1 MKKLL
6 MYFAVFAMSWL
17 SGTAAAED
25 YLMPQYGYDTKV
37 VSKDAPITFYDFKG
51 ADTHFTQSAFSTV
64 IFKPATEGYSI
75 KISFEELNL
84 TRYSA
89 SYDVY
94 LRLYNGQ
101 YDVDGTT
108 YPTSGNPSGRFA
120 ENANQIAYI
129 PGDGTVTPLPTYISG
144 SADGCLSVC
153 LYSKDPSPKESY
165 WKATVEEV
173 LLESMT
179 VKAASG
185 NNDFVDGEIWAGKQ
199 GVGVAGFGITTEGY
213 SSPDKLQSL
222 TFTCT
227 NAAVIDATALKLYAG
242 QSASVAGLTEV
253 AGTITES
260 EGVYTYTLTDAYSL
274 SNGANL
280 FCLGGDVMTSAAFN
294 ATASVNVTGIATAG
308 GFTAFTPA
316 AAVTLM
322 VQPMYLMAT
331 DATYSIAQD
340 TKFYDEGGKD
350 GKVVKGFD
358 GKVVFAPATDGKK
371 VQLTFK
377 EIDVF
382 YTDYAANS
390 TGYVD
395 YIKVYN
401 GNSTDEKDLLWQLT
415 HAEASSKSDI
425 VIKSTAADG
434 KLTITHKNNISY
446 DSNLKSGW
454 EAVVSEF
461 MPQAMTVS
469 GVEATKQTG
478 TTVSAGAED
487 VLIASLKVTTV
498 ETEPALAVKELQF
511 NTNNTNTQL
520 AKAKLYYTKS
530 NSFATSNLLGE
541 VAIADNKVTLAATN
555 SVSFREGENY
565 LWLVYDIHTLAENG
579 MTVDVALEKLLFTN
593 GTEYASFAAADGQ
606 LTIKNEAVQ
615 ACGSQVFNI
624 QGEWQYTHTVANEY
638 STKYKAEDCD
648 QTVVFKP
655 IHEGYVIQIDYADFD
670 AYYSSS
676 SYYGTRAKYIVYA
689 GEGTSGDKLWELDA
703 NGKKPTQIRSTA
715 ADGAI
720 TIVFNPNTTS
730 TYYNGEG
737 WHATVKEYK
746 LQNMQLE
753 SVSVSQ
759 ASSKLVQLG
768 EQKAALLDI
777 NLQTLGTLNPLT
789 MDALTVDMKGTENN
803 VETIYLLQGE
813 NVLAQAAAAAQVT
826 LTLETPATLAEYD
839 NAFVVAADIKADAT
853 VETAVDAALKSV
865 TLSGNAQAIADG
877 DPEGSRTVKNVRYL
891 QAGDNGTVTIGE
903 NSLMFYDDG
912 GADENYTANFE
923 GYITFV
929 PATEGYAV
937 ELVFKDFDVAYLS
950 GDPFHIYYANA
961 YDTEATSDKKYGMY
975 SKPAENES
983 VISRA
988 ADGSLTVYVKM
999 PSSRMR
1005 GFEVE
1010 VRQHLLTN
1018 LTVDSVLVTPMAP
1031 AEATKGTGDIRL
1043 MRAAVYVSGD
1053 RTPLTITAF
1062 EQTTSDLL
1070 IDRHIY
1076 ATGHSTTFSTANEF
1090 TDSYV
1095 MDEKGV
1101 YYFWFVGSVDADA
1114 EVGNVV
1120 SLTLDN
1126 VVLGEQKIAPQGTA
1140 AVSINVVSGAH
1151 GFYRVGASAL
1161 ADYPTLTAALQA
1173 ISTIGMDG
1181 AVEIAVE
1188 PGTYTEQVTVPEING
1203 AGAANTITIRSLSG
1217 KYNDVTYQ
1225 YHNTLTAEKGVFT
1238 IDGADYVTLKGL
1250 SFTST
1255 YTSNQSPAV
1264 VIVRNAATHVTID
1277 SCRIYAERMTE
1288 YTMRLDL
1295 LSVDAGENNY
1305 NNDFALTNSVLEG
1318 GYMGLHVTGHKAAAD
1333 PLQQNMLISRNTF
1346 RNQGNQMLYGDAV
1359 SKLQVLNNTFR
1370 TEVKKSNCAA
1380 IDWLLIGDTAVIAGN
1395 DIYMTAEA
1403 SDNLNYQALYFRPNS
1418 YQDKENAVLFVI
1430 NNTIYAANASTYA
1443 SYAVNLNSNLPKL
1456 LVAHNT
1462 IVLHAEG
1469 TAASPVYIQSAP
1481 VAGSLFVNN
1490 IIQASGKGYAIRYK
1504 NAGSIANTV
1513 FRHNILYTPEA
1524 TFGMPTANVGTF
1536 ADWKTAVGATD
1547 EDGNLNEAVTFASA
1561 TLLIPKE
1568 TNEGRLLT
1576 AEVMA
1581 SVTTD
1586 ITGKTR
1592 AATPTIGAY
1601 EYDADLFRVP
1611 ALAEGYPAVLNV
1623 KDSLADI
1630 VVKANNIGTARV
1642 LVLAADAEAPG
1653 VETVIAQGAELTL
1666 QKDAEA
1672 SITIKGLNEETAY
1685 KAYVVTLSPLGDA
1698 AAAVTATESFTTLWT
1713 LRPVMLNTIAEQTV
1727 AAGTALS
1734 LTATL
1739 TTEYEQAKPYTYSWR
1754 TAFSNDEIGNEATL
1768 NINATR
1774 ATEYICHVTDKFGQD
1789 AYVSAHVWVETADAA
1804 TFEEYT
1810 LPESGHKMVDDA
1822 WADGGET
1829 YLYSGSYAFANVP
1842 NKSYNAFSGYVI
1854 SADKSNEATG
1864 EYMIDQF
1871 RSAAG
1876 GAYEG
1881 DNFAIAY
1888 YSAPSSWYAGYKDPI
1903 TLTYTTEAKPITG
1916 FYVTNS
1922 AYTLDAILNG
1932 DYANDAFGEGDYLS
1946 LTVKGYN
1953 GETLTGEVMFYLAD
1967 YRSANESERF
1977 AMKEW
1982 KWLDLSRLGAVTRL
1996 EFEMFTTKSDQFGFT
2011 TPTYFC
2017 LDNFGA
2023 ATHDPATGAENI
2035 NGSQK
2040 AVKCIRNGILYLITS
2055 DGKQFNT
2062 QGALVK

>member
-1 MKKLL
+1 MLMKKLL

-25 YLMPQYGYDTKV
+25 YLMPQWGYEEKTIATGE
-37 VSKDAPITFYDFKG
+37 SLTFYDFKG
-51 ADTHFTQSAFSTV
+51 EADIPSASSSNSYSTIV
-64 IFKPATEGYSI
+64 FKPAEAGYGVNIAFDYIEVEDDGSGWV
-75 KISFEELNL
+75 
-84 TRYSA
+84 
-89 SYDVY
+89 SYLDIFDGVFDKT
-94 LRLYNGQ
+94 LVNGGSYPSSVSGSTTPFSQ
-101 YDVDGTT
+101 LSTPLKHYENGKFSNETFQSSDGT
-108 YPTSGNPSGRFA
+108 GA
-120 ENANQIAYI
+120 
-129 PGDGTVTPLPTYISG
+129 
-144 SADGCLSVC
+144 LSVC
-153 LYSKDPSPKESY
+153 FHYRYAGASRG
-165 WKATVEEV
+165 WKATVT
-173 LLESMT
+173 T
-179 VKAASG
+179 VKLQDMELKSATAVY
-185 NNDFVDGEIWAGKQ
+185 DFVNSEIWAGKQ
-199 GVGVAGFGITTEGY
+199 DVALAGLNIVAEGGGN
-213 SSPDKLQSL
+213 PDAVQTI
-222 TFTCT
+222 TFTLTGTDVIDVSKLAVYAGKAANVSGLT
-227 NAAVIDATALKLYAG
+227 NTEAVI
-242 QSASVAGLTEV
+242 TEN
-253 AGTITES
+253 
-260 EGVYTYTLTDAYSL
+260 EGVYTATLNKTLGNGNNYFTIGGAIL
-274 SNGANL
+274 S
-280 FCLGGDVMTSAAFN
+280 SAAFN

-316 AAVTLM
+316 AAVTLT

-331 DATYSIAQD
+331 DATYSISQD

-350 GKVVKGFD
+350 GNVVKGFD

-415 HAEASSKSDI
+415 QAEASSKSDI

-434 KLTITHKNNISY
+434 KLTITHKNNVSY
-446 DSNLKSGW
+446 DSNLKAGW

-461 MPQAMTVS
+461 TPQAMTVS

-498 ETEPALAVKELQF
+498 ETEPALAVKELLF
-511 NTNNTNTQL
+511 NTNNTNMQL

-541 VAIADNKVTLAATN
+541 VAIADNKVTLAAAN

-579 MTVDVALEKLLFTN
+579 MAVDVALEKLLFTN
-593 GTEYASFAAADGQ
+593 GTEYASFATADGQ

-789 MDALTVDMKGTENN
+789 VDALTVDMKGTENN
-803 VETIYLLQGE
+803 VNTVYLLQGE

-839 NAFVVAADIKADAT
+839 NAFVVVADIKADAT
-853 VETAVDAALKSV
+853 VETAVDAAIKSI
-865 TLSGNAQAIADG
+865 TLSGNAQTVADG

-912 GADENYTANFE
+912 GADGNYTKNME

-929 PATEGYAV
+929 PANEGYAV
-937 ELVFKDFDVAYLS
+937 EVEVKNYKLSNGAPVKIYYGRSHEGDADATVEYNYNNPEKFVGDVYISSAEDGALTIYFKDQSY
-950 GDPFHIYYANA
+950 GNAN
-961 YDTEATSDKKYGMY
+961 EGW
-975 SKPAENES
+975 E
-983 VISRA
+983 
-988 ADGSLTVYVKM
+988 
-999 PSSRMR
+999 
-1005 GFEVE
+1005 FE

-1018 LTVDSVLVTPMAP
+1018 LTITEV
-1031 AEATKGTGDIRL
+1031 EATSV
-1043 MRAAVYVSGD
+1043 AADMQTVGAKDLQMLRVAVTVTGD
-1053 RTPLTITAF
+1053 RTPIT
-1062 EQTTSDLL
+1062 
-1070 IDRHIY
+1070 IDRLAVEANAFAQNIRYY
-1076 ATGHSTTFSTANEF
+1076 ATGTIATFSNQNELTAAYTVNERG
-1090 TDSYV
+1090 T
-1095 MDEKGV
+1095 
-1101 YYFWFVGSVDADA
+1101 YYFWVVADA
-1114 EVGNVV
+1114 SAEADDNDVMSVQ
-1120 SLTLDN
+1120 LTA
-1126 VVLGEQKIAPQGTA
+1126 VYSGQTA
-1140 AVSINVVSGAH
+1140 FTPAQTIVAQTKLAH
-1151 GFYRVGASAL
+1151 GMKGTFYIGNDAL
-1161 ADYPTLTAALQA
+1161 ADFHTITNAVDAMEVLGVEGDVVFLIATGTYNEQVVLSEIAGTSADATITFCAESGNAADVVF
-1173 ISTIGMDG
+1173 SNDNTSDTEGVWTINGMD
-1181 AVEIAVE
+1181 
-1188 PGTYTEQVTVPEING
+1188 Y
-1203 AGAANTITIRSLSG
+1203 L
-1217 KYNDVTYQ
+1217 
-1225 YHNTLTAEKGVFT
+1225 
-1238 IDGADYVTLKGL
+1238 TLKNIT
-1250 SFTST
+1250 FK
-1255 YTSNQSPAV
+1255 SNKEGYASCLV
-1264 VIVRNAATHVTID
+1264 LKNMSMHVTID
-1277 SCRIYAERMTE
+1277 SCVLTTDQTNFGTSQNMQLVRVISE
-1288 YTMRLDL
+1288 
-1295 LSVDAGENNY
+1295 DADNANCNY
-1305 NNDFALTNSVLEG
+1305 LTIRHSTFIG
-1318 GYMGLHVTGHKAAAD
+1318 GYHALNLAQGSYATHPYRTDYV
-1333 PLQQNMLISRNTF
+1333 ISGNTF
-1346 RNQGNQMLYGDAV
+1346 IGQE
-1359 SKLQVLNNTFR
+1359 KLVIYTNFLNNLTV
-1370 TEVKKSNCAA
+1370 TDNSIAITNAGNAEVRALDIRALS
-1380 IDWLLIGDTAVIAGN
+1380 GHYVIAGN
-1395 DIYMTAEA
+1395 
-1403 SDNLNYQALYFRPNS
+1403 
-1418 YQDKENAVLFVI
+1418 
-1430 NNTIYAANASTYA
+1430 TITLQCTGSGYANAIYFAT
-1443 SYAVNLNSNLPKL
+1443 NGQTNC
-1456 LVAHNT
+1456 
-1462 IVLHAEG
+1462 AEG
-1469 TAASPVYIQSAP
+1469 TKVDVYNNAIYVESSANSASSCLRFKWQREVNMSYNTLLINGTYSTTSALWLENFSNLQLTATNNLIQNINTGNAIFGVKGTYSHNALYSESGNINNSNAA
-1481 VAGSLFVNN
+1481 
-1490 IIQASGKGYAIRYK
+1490 
-1504 NAGSIANTV
+1504 
-1513 FRHNILYTPEA
+1513 
-1524 TFGMPTANVGTF
+1524 F
-1536 ADWKTAVGATD
+1536 ADWQTAVGATD
-1547 EDGNLNEAVTFASA
+1547 EDANLNEKAVFASN
-1561 TLLIPKE
+1561 TLL
-1568 TNEGRLLT
+1568 LLRQAGGLVSAT
-1576 AEVMA
+1576 PVAGI
-1581 SVTTD
+1581 TTD
-1586 ITGKTR
+1586 ITGKLR
-1592 AATPTIGAY
+1592 AAVPTIGAY

-1630 VVKANNIGTARV
+1630 VVKADNIGTARV

-1727 AAGTALS
+1727 ASGTALS

-1810 LPESGHKMVDDA
+1810 LPQGGHKMVDQA
-1822 WADGGET
+1822 WADGVET
-1829 YLYSGSYAFANVP
+1829 ALYSGGYAFANVP
-1842 NKSYNAFSGYVI
+1842 NKAYNAFNGYVI

-1903 TLTYTTEAKPITG
+1903 SLTYTAARTVTG

-1922 AYTLDAILNG
+1922 AYTMDAILHG
-1932 DYANDAFGEGDYLS
+1932 DYANEAFGEGDYLS
-1946 LTVKGYN
+1946 LTIKGYN
-1953 GETLTGEVMFYLAD
+1953 GETATGEVVFYLAD
-1967 YRSANESERF
+1967 YRSADESERF
-1977 AMKEW
+1977 ALKEW

-1996 EFEMFTTKSDQFGFT
+1996 EFEMFTTKSDAYGFT

-2017 LDNFGA
+2017 LDNFGGVA
-2023 ATHDPATGAENI
+2023 PSQGTGVGNTFG
-2035 NGSQK
+2035 NLQP
-2040 AVKCIRNGILYLITS
+2040 VKRIESGMLYIVMP
-2055 DGKQFNT
+2055 DGKQFNA
-2062 QGALVK
+2062 QGELVK

>member
-1 MKKLL
+1 MLMKKLL

-108 YPTSGNPSGRFA
+108 YPTSGNPSGSFA

-129 PGDGTVTPLPTYISG
+129 PGDGAVTPLPTYISG

-253 AGTITES
+253 AGTITEL

-280 FCLGGDVMTSAAFN
+280 FCLGGDVITSAAFN
-294 ATASVNVTGIATAG
+294 ATASVNVTGIATSG
-308 GFTAFTPA
+308 GFTAFIPA
-316 AAVTLM
+316 AAVTLT

-358 GKVVFAPATDGKK
+358 GKVVFAPATEGKK

-415 HAEASSKSDI
+415 QAEASSKSDI

-446 DSNLKSGW
+446 DSNLKAGW

-461 MPQAMTVS
+461 MPQAMMVS

-541 VAIADNKVTLAATN
+541 VAIADNKVTLAAAN

-579 MTVDVALEKLLFTN
+579 MAVDVALEKLLFTN

-730 TYYNGEG
+730 SYYNGEG

-789 MDALTVDMKGTENN
+789 VDALTIDLKGTENN

-912 GADENYTANFE
+912 GADGNYTKNME

-929 PATEGYAV
+929 PANEGYAV
-937 ELVFKDFDVAYLS
+937 EVEVKNYKLSNGAPVKIYYGRSHEGDADATVEYNYSNPEKFVGDVYISSAEDGALTIYFKDQSY
-950 GDPFHIYYANA
+950 GNAN
-961 YDTEATSDKKYGMY
+961 EGW
-975 SKPAENES
+975 E
-983 VISRA
+983 
-988 ADGSLTVYVKM
+988 
-999 PSSRMR
+999 
-1005 GFEVE
+1005 FE

-1018 LTVDSVLVTPMAP
+1018 LTITEV
-1031 AEATKGTGDIRL
+1031 EATSV
-1043 MRAAVYVSGD
+1043 AADMQTVGARDLQMLRVAVTVTGD
-1053 RTPLTITAF
+1053 RTPIT
-1062 EQTTSDLL
+1062 
-1070 IDRHIY
+1070 IDRLAVEANAFAQNIRYY
-1076 ATGHSTTFSTANEF
+1076 ATGTIATFSNQNELTAVYTVNERG
-1090 TDSYV
+1090 T
-1095 MDEKGV
+1095 
-1101 YYFWFVGSVDADA
+1101 YYFWVVADASAEADDNDVMSVQLTAVYSGQTAFTPAQIIVAQTKLAHGMKGTYYIGNDALADFHTITNAVDAMDVLGV
-1114 EVGNVV
+1114 EGDVV
-1120 SLTLDN
+1120 FMIASGTYN
-1126 VVLGEQKIAPQGTA
+1126 EQVVLGEIAGTSADATITFCAESGNAADVVFSNDNTSDTEGVWTINGMDYLTLKNLTIQTEKTGYSA
-1140 AVSINVVSGAH
+1140 AVV
-1151 GFYRVGASAL
+1151 
-1161 ADYPTLTAALQA
+1161 
-1173 ISTIGMDG
+1173 
-1181 AVEIAVE
+1181 
-1188 PGTYTEQVTVPEING
+1188 
-1203 AGAANTITIRSLSG
+1203 
-1217 KYNDVTYQ
+1217 
-1225 YHNTLTAEKGVFT
+1225 
-1238 IDGADYVTLKGL
+1238 LK
-1250 SFTST
+1250 
-1255 YTSNQSPAV
+1255 NQSE
-1264 VIVRNAATHVTID
+1264 HVTID
-1277 SCRIYAERMTE
+1277 GCVLTTSVLNNNTSQNCHLV
-1288 YTMRLDL
+1288 RLI
-1295 LSVDAGENNY
+1295 SNDADNEENNY
-1305 NNDFALTNSVLEG
+1305 FTLQNSTLNG
-1318 GYMGLHVTGHKAAAD
+1318 GYTGVDLSQSSYATHPNKHD
-1333 PLQQNMLISRNTF
+1333 IVIR
-1346 RNQGNQMLYGDAV
+1346 
-1359 SKLQVLNNTFR
+1359 NNTF
-1370 TEVKKSNCAA
+1370 TGQEKQMVYGVMIKNITIVGNTLTMKSFTQSDFRA
-1380 IDWLLIGDTAVIAGN
+1380 IDLRTKLEGIINITGN
-1395 DIYMTAEA
+1395 NIVLSGT
-1403 SDNLNYQALYFRPNS
+1403 S
-1418 YQDKENAVLFVI
+1418 YANAVYLGPTSAANCPEGTVMNI
-1430 NNTIYAANASTYA
+1430 VNNAISVNSQTTSLSSAVQVRYAREVNLLYNTLLVHSEGSNSAPLAVYYAANMQLTATNNLMQNTGETGLAVYYSSAAFAKGTYTKNAFYAQSGSFSNQASDFAAWEALGTITSTNNMVEQAVFA
-1443 SYAVNLNSNLPKL
+1443 SNTL
-1456 LVAHNT
+1456 LLLREAGGLV
-1462 IVLHAEG
+1462 
-1469 TAASPVYIQSAP
+1469 SATP
-1481 VAGSLFVNN
+1481 VAG
-1490 IIQASGKGYAIRYK
+1490 I
-1504 NAGSIANTV
+1504 
-1513 FRHNILYTPEA
+1513 
-1524 TFGMPTANVGTF
+1524 
-1536 ADWKTAVGATD
+1536 
-1547 EDGNLNEAVTFASA
+1547 
-1561 TLLIPKE
+1561 
-1568 TNEGRLLT
+1568 
-1576 AEVMA
+1576 
-1581 SVTTD
+1581 TTD
-1586 ITGKTR
+1586 ITGKLR
-1592 AATPTIGAY
+1592 AAVPTIGAY
-1601 EYDADLFRVP
+1601 EYDANLFRVP

-1623 KDSLADI
+1623 KDCLADI
-1630 VVKANNIGTARV
+1630 VVKADNIGTARV

-1685 KAYVVTLSPLGDA
+1685 KAYVVTLSPLGEA
-1698 AAAVTATESFTTLWT
+1698 AAAVTATESFTTLWR

-1953 GETLTGEVMFYLAD
+1953 GETLTGEVIFYLAD
-1967 YRSANESERF
+1967 YRSANESEHF
-1977 AMKEW
+1977 ALKEW

-2017 LDNFGA
+2017 LDNFGV
-2023 ATHDPATGAENI
+2023 ATHDPATGAENV

-2040 AVKCIRNGILYLITS
+2040 AVKCIRDGILYLITS

>member
-1 MKKLL
+1 MLMKKLL

-25 YLMPQYGYDTKV
+25 YLMPQWGYEEKTIATGE
-37 VSKDAPITFYDFKG
+37 SLTFYDFKG
-51 ADTHFTQSAFSTV
+51 EADIPSASSSNSYSTIV
-64 IFKPATEGYSI
+64 FKPAEAGYGVNIAFDYIEVEDDGSGWV
-75 KISFEELNL
+75 
-84 TRYSA
+84 
-89 SYDVY
+89 SYLDIFDGVFDKT
-94 LRLYNGQ
+94 LVNGGSYPSSVSGSTTPFSQ
-101 YDVDGTT
+101 LSTPLKHYENGKFSNETFQSSDGT
-108 YPTSGNPSGRFA
+108 GA
-120 ENANQIAYI
+120 
-129 PGDGTVTPLPTYISG
+129 
-144 SADGCLSVC
+144 LSVC
-153 LYSKDPSPKESY
+153 FHYRYAGASRG
-165 WKATVEEV
+165 WKATVT
-173 LLESMT
+173 T
-179 VKAASG
+179 VKLQDMELKSATAVY
-185 NNDFVDGEIWAGKQ
+185 DFVNSEIWAGKQ
-199 GVGVAGFGITTEGY
+199 DVALAGLNIVAEGGGN
-213 SSPDKLQSL
+213 PDAVQTI
-222 TFTCT
+222 TFTLTGTDVIDVSKLAVYAGKAANVSGLT
-227 NAAVIDATALKLYAG
+227 NTEAVI
-242 QSASVAGLTEV
+242 TEN
-253 AGTITES
+253 
-260 EGVYTYTLTDAYSL
+260 EGVYTATLNKTLGNGNNYFTIGGAIL
-274 SNGANL
+274 S
-280 FCLGGDVMTSAAFN
+280 SAAFN

-316 AAVTLM
+316 AAVTLT

-331 DATYSIAQD
+331 DATYSISQD

-350 GKVVKGFD
+350 GNVVKGFD

-415 HAEASSKSDI
+415 QAEASSKSDI

-434 KLTITHKNNISY
+434 KLTITHKNNVSY
-446 DSNLKSGW
+446 DSNLKAGW

-498 ETEPALAVKELQF
+498 ETEPALAVKELLF
-511 NTNNTNTQL
+511 NTNNTNMQL

-541 VAIADNKVTLAATN
+541 VAIADNKVTLAAAN

-579 MTVDVALEKLLFTN
+579 MAVDVALEKLLFTN
-593 GTEYASFAAADGQ
+593 GTEYASFATADGQ

-689 GEGTSGDKLWELDA
+689 GEGTSGTILWQLDA
-703 NGKKPTQIRSTA
+703 NGKKPTQLRSTT
-715 ADGAI
+715 GAM
-720 TIVFNPNTTS
+720 TIVFNPNTTAS
-730 TYYNGEG
+730 YYTGNG

-746 LQNMQLE
+746 LQNMVLE
-753 SVSVSQ
+753 TATVEQ
-759 ASSKLVQLG
+759 ASTKLVQLG

-789 MDALTVDMKGTENN
+789 VDALTVDMKGTENN
-803 VETIYLLQGE
+803 VNTVYLLQGE

-839 NAFVVAADIKADAT
+839 NAFVVVADIKADAT
-853 VETAVDAALKSV
+853 VETAVDAAIKSI
-865 TLSGNAQAIADG
+865 TLSGNAQTVADG

-912 GADENYTANFE
+912 GADGNYTKNME

-929 PATEGYAV
+929 PANEGYAV
-937 ELVFKDFDVAYLS
+937 EVEVKNYKLSNGAPVKIYYGRSHEGDADATVEYNYSNPEKFVGDVYISSAEDGALTIYFKDQSY
-950 GDPFHIYYANA
+950 GNAN
-961 YDTEATSDKKYGMY
+961 EGW
-975 SKPAENES
+975 E
-983 VISRA
+983 
-988 ADGSLTVYVKM
+988 
-999 PSSRMR
+999 
-1005 GFEVE
+1005 FE

-1018 LTVDSVLVTPMAP
+1018 LTITEV
-1031 AEATKGTGDIRL
+1031 EATSV
-1043 MRAAVYVSGD
+1043 AADMQTVGAKDLQMLRVAVTVTGD
-1053 RTPLTITAF
+1053 RTPIT
-1062 EQTTSDLL
+1062 
-1070 IDRHIY
+1070 IDRLAVEANAFAQNIRYY
-1076 ATGHSTTFSTANEF
+1076 ATGTIATFSNQNELTAAYTVNERG
-1090 TDSYV
+1090 T
-1095 MDEKGV
+1095 
-1101 YYFWFVGSVDADA
+1101 YYFWVVADA
-1114 EVGNVV
+1114 SAEADDNDVMSVQ
-1120 SLTLDN
+1120 LTA
-1126 VVLGEQKIAPQGTA
+1126 VYSGQTA
-1140 AVSINVVSGAH
+1140 FTPAQTIVAQTKLAH
-1151 GFYRVGASAL
+1151 GMKGTFYIGNDAL
-1161 ADYPTLTAALQA
+1161 ADFHTITNAVDAMEVLGVEGDVVFLIATGTYNEQVVLSEIAGTSADATITFCAESGNAADVVF
-1173 ISTIGMDG
+1173 SNDNTSDTEGVWTINGMD
-1181 AVEIAVE
+1181 
-1188 PGTYTEQVTVPEING
+1188 Y
-1203 AGAANTITIRSLSG
+1203 L
-1217 KYNDVTYQ
+1217 
-1225 YHNTLTAEKGVFT
+1225 
-1238 IDGADYVTLKGL
+1238 TLKNLTIQTEKTGYSAAVVL
-1250 SFTST
+1250 K
-1255 YTSNQSPAV
+1255 NQSE
-1264 VIVRNAATHVTID
+1264 HVTID
-1277 SCRIYAERMTE
+1277 GCVLTTSVLNNNTSQNCHLV
-1288 YTMRLDL
+1288 RLI
-1295 LSVDAGENNY
+1295 SNDADNEENNY
-1305 NNDFALTNSVLEG
+1305 FTLQNSTLNG
-1318 GYMGLHVTGHKAAAD
+1318 GYTGVDLSQSSYATHPNKHD
-1333 PLQQNMLISRNTF
+1333 IVIR
-1346 RNQGNQMLYGDAV
+1346 
-1359 SKLQVLNNTFR
+1359 NNTF
-1370 TEVKKSNCAA
+1370 TGQEKQMVYGVMIKNITIVGNTLTMKSFTQSDFRA
-1380 IDWLLIGDTAVIAGN
+1380 IDLRTKLEGIINITGN
-1395 DIYMTAEA
+1395 NIVLSGT
-1403 SDNLNYQALYFRPNS
+1403 S
-1418 YQDKENAVLFVI
+1418 YANAVYLGPTSAANCPEGTVMNI
-1430 NNTIYAANASTYA
+1430 VNNAISVNSQTTSLSSAVQVRYAREVNLLYNTLLVHSEGSNSAPLAVYYAANMQLTATNNLMQNTGETGLAVYYSSAAFAKGTYTKNAFYAQSGSFSNQASDFAAWEALGTITSTNNMVEKAVFA
-1443 SYAVNLNSNLPKL
+1443 SNTL
-1456 LVAHNT
+1456 LLLRQAGGLV
-1462 IVLHAEG
+1462 
-1469 TAASPVYIQSAP
+1469 SATP
-1481 VAGSLFVNN
+1481 VAG
-1490 IIQASGKGYAIRYK
+1490 I
-1504 NAGSIANTV
+1504 
-1513 FRHNILYTPEA
+1513 
-1524 TFGMPTANVGTF
+1524 
-1536 ADWKTAVGATD
+1536 
-1547 EDGNLNEAVTFASA
+1547 
-1561 TLLIPKE
+1561 
-1568 TNEGRLLT
+1568 
-1576 AEVMA
+1576 
-1581 SVTTD
+1581 TTD
-1586 ITGKTR
+1586 ITGKLR
-1592 AATPTIGAY
+1592 AAVPTIGAY

-1630 VVKANNIGTARV
+1630 VVKADNIGTARV

-1774 ATEYICHVTDKFGQD
+1774 ATEYICHVADMFGQD

-1822 WADGGET
+1822 WADGEET

-1922 AYTLDAILNG
+1922 AYTLNAILNG
-1932 DYANDAFGEGDYLS
+1932 DYADDAFGEGDYLS

-1977 AMKEW
+1977 ALKEW

-1996 EFEMFTTKSDQFGFT
+1996 EFEMFTTKSDAYGFT

-2017 LDNFGA
+2017 LDNFGGVA
-2023 ATHDPATGAENI
+2023 PSQGTGVGNTFG
-2035 NGSQK
+2035 NLQP
-2040 AVKCIRNGILYLITS
+2040 VKRIESGMLYIVMP
-2055 DGKQFNT
+2055 DGKQFNA
-2062 QGALVK
+2062 QGELVK

>member
-25 YLMPQYGYDTKV
+25 YLMPQWGYEEKTIATGE
-37 VSKDAPITFYDFKG
+37 SLTFYDFKG
-51 ADTHFTQSAFSTV
+51 EADIPSASSSNSYSTIV
-64 IFKPATEGYSI
+64 FKPAEAGYGVNIAFDYIEVEDDGSGWV
-75 KISFEELNL
+75 
-84 TRYSA
+84 
-89 SYDVY
+89 SYLDIFDGVFDKT
-94 LRLYNGQ
+94 LVNGGSYPSSVSGSTTPFSQ
-101 YDVDGTT
+101 LSTPLKHYENGKFSNETFQSSDGT
-108 YPTSGNPSGRFA
+108 GA
-120 ENANQIAYI
+120 
-129 PGDGTVTPLPTYISG
+129 
-144 SADGCLSVC
+144 LSVC
-153 LYSKDPSPKESY
+153 FHYRYAGASRG
-165 WKATVEEV
+165 WKATVT
-173 LLESMT
+173 T
-179 VKAASG
+179 VKLQDMELKSATAVY
-185 NNDFVDGEIWAGKQ
+185 DFVNSEIWAGKQ
-199 GVGVAGFGITTEGY
+199 DVALAGLNIVAEGGGN
-213 SSPDKLQSL
+213 PDAVQTI
-222 TFTCT
+222 TFTLTGTDVIDVSKLAVYAGKAANVSGLT
-227 NAAVIDATALKLYAG
+227 NTEAVI
-242 QSASVAGLTEV
+242 TEN
-253 AGTITES
+253 
-260 EGVYTYTLTDAYSL
+260 EGVYTATLNKTLGNGNNYFTIGGAIL
-274 SNGANL
+274 S
-280 FCLGGDVMTSAAFN
+280 SAAFN

-316 AAVTLM
+316 AAVTLT

-331 DATYSIAQD
+331 DATYSISQD

-350 GKVVKGFD
+350 GNVVKGFD

-415 HAEASSKSDI
+415 QAEASSKSDI

-434 KLTITHKNNISY
+434 KLTITHKNNVSY
-446 DSNLKSGW
+446 DSNLKAGW

-461 MPQAMTVS
+461 TPQAMTVS

-498 ETEPALAVKELQF
+498 ETEPALAVKELLF
-511 NTNNTNTQL
+511 NTNNTNMQL

-541 VAIADNKVTLAATN
+541 VAIADNKVTLAAAN

-579 MTVDVALEKLLFTN
+579 MAVDVALEKLLFTN
-593 GTEYASFAAADGQ
+593 GTEYASFATADGQ

-789 MDALTVDMKGTENN
+789 VDALTVDMKGTENN
-803 VETIYLLQGE
+803 VNTVYLLQGE

-839 NAFVVAADIKADAT
+839 NAFVVVADIKADAT
-853 VETAVDAALKSV
+853 VETAVDAAIKSI
-865 TLSGNAQAIADG
+865 TLSGNAQTVADG

-912 GADENYTANFE
+912 GADGNYTKNME

-929 PATEGYAV
+929 PANEGYAV
-937 ELVFKDFDVAYLS
+937 EVEVKNYKLSNGAPVKIYYGRSHEGDADATVEYNYNNPEKFVGDVYISSAEDGALTIYFKDQSY
-950 GDPFHIYYANA
+950 GNAN
-961 YDTEATSDKKYGMY
+961 EGW
-975 SKPAENES
+975 E
-983 VISRA
+983 
-988 ADGSLTVYVKM
+988 
-999 PSSRMR
+999 
-1005 GFEVE
+1005 FE

-1018 LTVDSVLVTPMAP
+1018 LTITEV
-1031 AEATKGTGDIRL
+1031 EATSV
-1043 MRAAVYVSGD
+1043 AADMQTVGAKDLQMLRVAVTVTGD
-1053 RTPLTITAF
+1053 RTPIT
-1062 EQTTSDLL
+1062 
-1070 IDRHIY
+1070 IDRLAVEANAFAQNIRYY
-1076 ATGHSTTFSTANEF
+1076 ATGTIATFSNQNELTAAYTVNERG
-1090 TDSYV
+1090 T
-1095 MDEKGV
+1095 
-1101 YYFWFVGSVDADA
+1101 YYFWVVADA
-1114 EVGNVV
+1114 SAEADDNDVMSVQ
-1120 SLTLDN
+1120 LTA
-1126 VVLGEQKIAPQGTA
+1126 VYSGQTA
-1140 AVSINVVSGAH
+1140 FTPAQTIVAQTKLAH
-1151 GFYRVGASAL
+1151 GMKGTFYIGNDAL
-1161 ADYPTLTAALQA
+1161 ADFHTITNAVDAMEVLGVEGDVVFLIATGTYNEQVVLSEIAGTSADATITFCAESGNAADVVF
-1173 ISTIGMDG
+1173 SNDNTSDTEGVWTINGMD
-1181 AVEIAVE
+1181 
-1188 PGTYTEQVTVPEING
+1188 Y
-1203 AGAANTITIRSLSG
+1203 L
-1217 KYNDVTYQ
+1217 
-1225 YHNTLTAEKGVFT
+1225 
-1238 IDGADYVTLKGL
+1238 TLKNIT
-1250 SFTST
+1250 FK
-1255 YTSNQSPAV
+1255 SNKEGYASCLV
-1264 VIVRNAATHVTID
+1264 LKNMSMHVTID
-1277 SCRIYAERMTE
+1277 SCVLTTDQTNFGTSQNMQLVRVISE
-1288 YTMRLDL
+1288 
-1295 LSVDAGENNY
+1295 DADNANCNY
-1305 NNDFALTNSVLEG
+1305 LTIRHSTFIG
-1318 GYMGLHVTGHKAAAD
+1318 GYHALNLAQGSYATHPYRTDYV
-1333 PLQQNMLISRNTF
+1333 ISGNTF
-1346 RNQGNQMLYGDAV
+1346 IGQE
-1359 SKLQVLNNTFR
+1359 KLVIYTNFLNNLTV
-1370 TEVKKSNCAA
+1370 TDNSIAITNAGNAEVRALDIRALS
-1380 IDWLLIGDTAVIAGN
+1380 GHYVIAGN
-1395 DIYMTAEA
+1395 
-1403 SDNLNYQALYFRPNS
+1403 
-1418 YQDKENAVLFVI
+1418 
-1430 NNTIYAANASTYA
+1430 TITLQCTGSGYANAIYFAT
-1443 SYAVNLNSNLPKL
+1443 NGQTNC
-1456 LVAHNT
+1456 
-1462 IVLHAEG
+1462 AEG
-1469 TAASPVYIQSAP
+1469 TKVDVYNNAIYVESSANSASSCLRFKWQREVNMSYNTLLINGTYSTTSALWLENFSNLQLTATNNLIQNINTGNAIFGVKGTYSHNALYSESGNINNSNAA
-1481 VAGSLFVNN
+1481 
-1490 IIQASGKGYAIRYK
+1490 
-1504 NAGSIANTV
+1504 
-1513 FRHNILYTPEA
+1513 
-1524 TFGMPTANVGTF
+1524 F
-1536 ADWKTAVGATD
+1536 ADWQTAVGATD
-1547 EDGNLNEAVTFASA
+1547 EDANLNEKAVFASN
-1561 TLLIPKE
+1561 TLL
-1568 TNEGRLLT
+1568 LLRQAGGLVSAT
-1576 AEVMA
+1576 PVAGI
-1581 SVTTD
+1581 TTD
-1586 ITGKTR
+1586 ITGKLR
-1592 AATPTIGAY
+1592 AAVPTIGAY

-1630 VVKANNIGTARV
+1630 VVKADNIGTARV

-1727 AAGTALS
+1727 ASGTALS

-1810 LPESGHKMVDDA
+1810 LPQGGHKMVDQA
-1822 WADGGET
+1822 WADGVET
-1829 YLYSGSYAFANVP
+1829 ALYSGGYAFANVP
-1842 NKSYNAFSGYVI
+1842 NKAYNAFNGYVI

-1903 TLTYTTEAKPITG
+1903 SLTYTAARTVTG

-1922 AYTLDAILNG
+1922 AYTMDAILHG
-1932 DYANDAFGEGDYLS
+1932 DYANEAFGEGDYLS
-1946 LTVKGYN
+1946 LTIKGYN
-1953 GETLTGEVMFYLAD
+1953 GETATGEVVFYLAD
-1967 YRSANESERF
+1967 YRSADESERF
-1977 AMKEW
+1977 ALKEW

-1996 EFEMFTTKSDQFGFT
+1996 EFEMFTTKSDAYGFT

-2017 LDNFGA
+2017 LDNFGGVA
-2023 ATHDPATGAENI
+2023 PSQGTGVGNTFG
-2035 NGSQK
+2035 NLQP
-2040 AVKCIRNGILYLITS
+2040 VKRIESGMLYIVMP
-2055 DGKQFNT
+2055 DGKQFNA
-2062 QGALVK
+2062 QGELVK

>member
-1 MKKLL
+1 MLMKKLL

-25 YLMPQYGYDTKV
+25 YLMPQWGYEEKTIATGE
-37 VSKDAPITFYDFKG
+37 SLTFYDFKG
-51 ADTHFTQSAFSTV
+51 EADIPSASSSNSYSTIV
-64 IFKPATEGYSI
+64 FKPAEAGYGVNIAFDYIEVEDDGSGWV
-75 KISFEELNL
+75 
-84 TRYSA
+84 
-89 SYDVY
+89 SYLDIFDGVFDKT
-94 LRLYNGQ
+94 LVNGGSYPSSVSGSTTPFSQ
-101 YDVDGTT
+101 LSTPLKHYENGKFSNETFQSSDGT
-108 YPTSGNPSGRFA
+108 GA
-120 ENANQIAYI
+120 
-129 PGDGTVTPLPTYISG
+129 
-144 SADGCLSVC
+144 LSVC
-153 LYSKDPSPKESY
+153 FHYRYAGASRG
-165 WKATVEEV
+165 WKATVT
-173 LLESMT
+173 T
-179 VKAASG
+179 VKLQDMELKSAMAVY
-185 NNDFVDGEIWAGKQ
+185 DFVNSEIWAGKQ
-199 GVGVAGFGITTEGY
+199 DVALAGLNIVAEGGGN
-213 SSPDKLQSL
+213 PDAVQTI
-222 TFTCT
+222 TFTLTGTDVIDVSKLAVYAGKAANVSELT
-227 NAAVIDATALKLYAG
+227 NTEAVI
-242 QSASVAGLTEV
+242 TEN
-253 AGTITES
+253 
-260 EGVYTYTLTDAYSL
+260 EGVYTATLNKTLGNGNNYFTIGGAIL
-274 SNGANL
+274 S
-280 FCLGGDVMTSAAFN
+280 SAAFN

-316 AAVTLM
+316 AAVTLT

-350 GKVVKGFD
+350 GNVVKGFD

-415 HAEASSKSDI
+415 QAEASSKSDI

-434 KLTITHKNNISY
+434 KLTITHKNNVSY
-446 DSNLKSGW
+446 DSNLKAGW

-498 ETEPALAVKELQF
+498 ETEPALAVKELLF
-511 NTNNTNTQL
+511 NTNNTNMQL

-541 VAIADNKVTLAATN
+541 VAIADNKVTLAAAN

-579 MTVDVALEKLLFTN
+579 MAVDVALEKLLFTN
-593 GTEYASFAAADGQ
+593 GTEYASFATADGQ

-789 MDALTVDMKGTENN
+789 VDALTVDMKGTENN
-803 VETIYLLQGE
+803 VNTVYLLQGE

-839 NAFVVAADIKADAT
+839 NAFVVVADIKADAT
-853 VETAVDAALKSV
+853 VETAVDAAIKSI
-865 TLSGNAQAIADG
+865 TLSGNAQTVADG

-912 GADENYTANFE
+912 GADGNYTKNME

-929 PATEGYAV
+929 PANEGYAV
-937 ELVFKDFDVAYLS
+937 EVEVKNYKLSNGAPVKIYYGRSHEGDADATVEYNYSNPEKFVGDVYISSAEDGALTIYFKDQSY
-950 GDPFHIYYANA
+950 GNAN
-961 YDTEATSDKKYGMY
+961 EGW
-975 SKPAENES
+975 E
-983 VISRA
+983 
-988 ADGSLTVYVKM
+988 
-999 PSSRMR
+999 
-1005 GFEVE
+1005 FE

-1018 LTVDSVLVTPMAP
+1018 LTITEV
-1031 AEATKGTGDIRL
+1031 EATSV
-1043 MRAAVYVSGD
+1043 AADMQTVGAKDLQMLRVAVTVTGD
-1053 RTPLTITAF
+1053 RTPIT
-1062 EQTTSDLL
+1062 
-1070 IDRHIY
+1070 IDRLAVEANAFAQNIRYY
-1076 ATGHSTTFSTANEF
+1076 ATGTIATFSNQNELTAAYTVNERG
-1090 TDSYV
+1090 T
-1095 MDEKGV
+1095 
-1101 YYFWFVGSVDADA
+1101 YYFWVVADASAEADDNDVMSVQLTAVYSGQTAFTPAQTIVAQTKLAHGMKGTFYIGNDALADFHTITNAVDAM
-1114 EVGNVV
+1114 EVLGVEGDVV
-1120 SLTLDN
+1120 FMIATGTYN
-1126 VVLGEQKIAPQGTA
+1126 EQVVLGEIAGTSADATITFCAESGNAADVVFSNDNTSDTEGVWTINGMDYLTLKNLTIQTEKTGYSA
-1140 AVSINVVSGAH
+1140 AVV
-1151 GFYRVGASAL
+1151 
-1161 ADYPTLTAALQA
+1161 
-1173 ISTIGMDG
+1173 
-1181 AVEIAVE
+1181 
-1188 PGTYTEQVTVPEING
+1188 
-1203 AGAANTITIRSLSG
+1203 
-1217 KYNDVTYQ
+1217 
-1225 YHNTLTAEKGVFT
+1225 
-1238 IDGADYVTLKGL
+1238 LK
-1250 SFTST
+1250 
-1255 YTSNQSPAV
+1255 NQSE
-1264 VIVRNAATHVTID
+1264 HVTID
-1277 SCRIYAERMTE
+1277 GCVLTTSVLNNNTSQNCHLV
-1288 YTMRLDL
+1288 RLI
-1295 LSVDAGENNY
+1295 SNDADNEENNY
-1305 NNDFALTNSVLEG
+1305 FTLQNSTLNG
-1318 GYMGLHVTGHKAAAD
+1318 GYTGVDLSQSSYAAHPNKHD
-1333 PLQQNMLISRNTF
+1333 IVIR
-1346 RNQGNQMLYGDAV
+1346 
-1359 SKLQVLNNTFR
+1359 NNTF
-1370 TEVKKSNCAA
+1370 TGQEKQMVYGVMIKNITIVGNTLTMKSFTQSDFRA
-1380 IDWLLIGDTAVIAGN
+1380 IDLRTKLEGIINITGN
-1395 DIYMTAEA
+1395 NIVLSGT
-1403 SDNLNYQALYFRPNS
+1403 S
-1418 YQDKENAVLFVI
+1418 YANAVYLGPTSAANCPEGTVMNI
-1430 NNTIYAANASTYA
+1430 VNNAISVNSQTTSLSSAVQVRYAREVNLLYNTLLVHSEGSNSAPLAVYYAANMQLTATNNLMQNTGETGLAVYYSSAAFAKGTYTKNAFYAQSGSFSNQASDFAAWEALGTITSTNNMVEQAVFA
-1443 SYAVNLNSNLPKL
+1443 SNTL
-1456 LVAHNT
+1456 LLLREAGGLV
-1462 IVLHAEG
+1462 
-1469 TAASPVYIQSAP
+1469 SATP
-1481 VAGSLFVNN
+1481 VAG
-1490 IIQASGKGYAIRYK
+1490 I
-1504 NAGSIANTV
+1504 
-1513 FRHNILYTPEA
+1513 
-1524 TFGMPTANVGTF
+1524 
-1536 ADWKTAVGATD
+1536 
-1547 EDGNLNEAVTFASA
+1547 
-1561 TLLIPKE
+1561 
-1568 TNEGRLLT
+1568 
-1576 AEVMA
+1576 
-1581 SVTTD
+1581 TTD
-1586 ITGKTR
+1586 ITGKLR
-1592 AATPTIGAY
+1592 AAVPTIGAY

-1630 VVKANNIGTARV
+1630 VVKADNIGTARV

-1774 ATEYICHVTDKFGQD
+1774 ATEYICHVTDMFGQD

-1822 WADGGET
+1822 WADGEET

-1922 AYTLDAILNG
+1922 AYTLNAILNG
-1932 DYANDAFGEGDYLS
+1932 DYADDAFGEGDYLS

-1977 AMKEW
+1977 ALKEW

-1996 EFEMFTTKSDQFGFT
+1996 EFEMFTTKSDAYGFT

-2017 LDNFGA
+2017 LDNFGGVA
-2023 ATHDPATGAENI
+2023 PSQGTGVGHTFGNL
-2035 NGSQK
+2035 QP
-2040 AVKCIRNGILYLITS
+2040 VKRIESGMLYIVMP
-2055 DGKQFNT
+2055 DGKQFNA
-2062 QGALVK
+2062 QGELVK

>member
-25 YLMPQYGYDTKV
+25 YLMPQWGYEEKTIATGE
-37 VSKDAPITFYDFKG
+37 SLTFYDFKG
-51 ADTHFTQSAFSTV
+51 EADIPSASSSNSYSTIV
-64 IFKPATEGYSI
+64 FKPAEAGYGVNIAFDYIEVEDDGSGWV
-75 KISFEELNL
+75 
-84 TRYSA
+84 
-89 SYDVY
+89 SYLDIFDGVFDKT
-94 LRLYNGQ
+94 LVNGGSYPSSVSGSTTPFSQ
-101 YDVDGTT
+101 LSTPLKHYENGKFSNETFQSSDGT
-108 YPTSGNPSGRFA
+108 GA
-120 ENANQIAYI
+120 
-129 PGDGTVTPLPTYISG
+129 
-144 SADGCLSVC
+144 LSVC
-153 LYSKDPSPKESY
+153 FHYRYAGASRG
-165 WKATVEEV
+165 WKATVT
-173 LLESMT
+173 T
-179 VKAASG
+179 VKLQDMELKSAMAVY
-185 NNDFVDGEIWAGKQ
+185 DFVNSEIWAGKQ
-199 GVGVAGFGITTEGY
+199 DVALAGLNIVAEGGGN
-213 SSPDKLQSL
+213 PDAVQTI
-222 TFTCT
+222 TFTLTGTDVIDVSKLAVYAGKAANVSELT
-227 NAAVIDATALKLYAG
+227 NTEAVI
-242 QSASVAGLTEV
+242 TEN
-253 AGTITES
+253 
-260 EGVYTYTLTDAYSL
+260 EGVYTATLNKTLGNGNNYFTIGGAIL
-274 SNGANL
+274 S
-280 FCLGGDVMTSAAFN
+280 SAAFN

-316 AAVTLM
+316 AAVTLT

-350 GKVVKGFD
+350 GNVVKGFD

-415 HAEASSKSDI
+415 QAEASSKSDI

-434 KLTITHKNNISY
+434 KLTITHKNNVSY
-446 DSNLKSGW
+446 DSNLKAGW

-498 ETEPALAVKELQF
+498 ETEPALAVKELLF
-511 NTNNTNTQL
+511 NTNNTNMQL

-541 VAIADNKVTLAATN
+541 VAIADNKVTLAAAN

-579 MTVDVALEKLLFTN
+579 MAVDVALEKLLFTN
-593 GTEYASFAAADGQ
+593 GTEYASFATADGQ

-789 MDALTVDMKGTENN
+789 VDALTVDMKGTENN
-803 VETIYLLQGE
+803 VNTVYLLQGE

-839 NAFVVAADIKADAT
+839 NAFVVVADIKADAT
-853 VETAVDAALKSV
+853 VETAVDAAIKSI
-865 TLSGNAQAIADG
+865 TLSGNAQTVADG

-912 GADENYTANFE
+912 GADGNYTKNME

-929 PATEGYAV
+929 PANEGYAV
-937 ELVFKDFDVAYLS
+937 EVEVKNYKLSNGAPVKIYYGRSHEGDADATVEYNYSNPEKFVGDVYISSAEDGALTIYFKDQSY
-950 GDPFHIYYANA
+950 GNAN
-961 YDTEATSDKKYGMY
+961 EGW
-975 SKPAENES
+975 E
-983 VISRA
+983 
-988 ADGSLTVYVKM
+988 
-999 PSSRMR
+999 
-1005 GFEVE
+1005 FE

-1018 LTVDSVLVTPMAP
+1018 LTITEV
-1031 AEATKGTGDIRL
+1031 EATSV
-1043 MRAAVYVSGD
+1043 AADMQTVGAKDLQMLRVAVTVTGD
-1053 RTPLTITAF
+1053 RTPIT
-1062 EQTTSDLL
+1062 
-1070 IDRHIY
+1070 IDRLAVEANAFAQNIRYY
-1076 ATGHSTTFSTANEF
+1076 ATGTIATFSNQNELTAAYTVNERG
-1090 TDSYV
+1090 T
-1095 MDEKGV
+1095 
-1101 YYFWFVGSVDADA
+1101 YYFWVVADASAEADDNDVMSVQLTAVYSGQTAFTPAQTIVAQTKLAHGMKGTFYIGNDALADFHTITNAVDAM
-1114 EVGNVV
+1114 EVLGVEGDVV
-1120 SLTLDN
+1120 FMIATGTYN
-1126 VVLGEQKIAPQGTA
+1126 EQVVLGEIAGTSADATITFCAESGNAADVVFSNDNTSDTEGVWTINGMDYLTLKNLTIQTEKTGYSA
-1140 AVSINVVSGAH
+1140 AVV
-1151 GFYRVGASAL
+1151 
-1161 ADYPTLTAALQA
+1161 
-1173 ISTIGMDG
+1173 
-1181 AVEIAVE
+1181 
-1188 PGTYTEQVTVPEING
+1188 
-1203 AGAANTITIRSLSG
+1203 
-1217 KYNDVTYQ
+1217 
-1225 YHNTLTAEKGVFT
+1225 
-1238 IDGADYVTLKGL
+1238 LK
-1250 SFTST
+1250 
-1255 YTSNQSPAV
+1255 NQSE
-1264 VIVRNAATHVTID
+1264 HVTID
-1277 SCRIYAERMTE
+1277 GCVLTTSVLNNNTSQNCHLV
-1288 YTMRLDL
+1288 RLI
-1295 LSVDAGENNY
+1295 SNDADNEENNY
-1305 NNDFALTNSVLEG
+1305 FTLQNSTLNG
-1318 GYMGLHVTGHKAAAD
+1318 GYTGVDLSQSSYAAHPNKHD
-1333 PLQQNMLISRNTF
+1333 IVIR
-1346 RNQGNQMLYGDAV
+1346 
-1359 SKLQVLNNTFR
+1359 NNTF
-1370 TEVKKSNCAA
+1370 TGQEKQMVYGVMIKNITIVGNTLTMKSFTQSDFRA
-1380 IDWLLIGDTAVIAGN
+1380 IDLRTKLEGIINITGN
-1395 DIYMTAEA
+1395 NIVLSGT
-1403 SDNLNYQALYFRPNS
+1403 S
-1418 YQDKENAVLFVI
+1418 YANAVYLGPTSAANCPEGTVMNI
-1430 NNTIYAANASTYA
+1430 VNNAISVNSQTTSLSSAVQVRYAREVNLLYNTLLVHSEGSNSAPLAVYYAANMQLTATNNLMQNTGETGLAVYYSSAAFAKGTYTKNAFYAQSGSFSNQASDFAAWEALGTITSTNNMVEKAVFA
-1443 SYAVNLNSNLPKL
+1443 SNTL
-1456 LVAHNT
+1456 LLLRQAGGLV
-1462 IVLHAEG
+1462 
-1469 TAASPVYIQSAP
+1469 SATP
-1481 VAGSLFVNN
+1481 VAG
-1490 IIQASGKGYAIRYK
+1490 I
-1504 NAGSIANTV
+1504 
-1513 FRHNILYTPEA
+1513 
-1524 TFGMPTANVGTF
+1524 
-1536 ADWKTAVGATD
+1536 
-1547 EDGNLNEAVTFASA
+1547 
-1561 TLLIPKE
+1561 
-1568 TNEGRLLT
+1568 
-1576 AEVMA
+1576 
-1581 SVTTD
+1581 TTD
-1586 ITGKTR
+1586 ITGKLR
-1592 AATPTIGAY
+1592 AAVPTIGAY
-1601 EYDADLFRVP
+1601 EYDADLSRVP

-1630 VVKANNIGTARV
+1630 VVKADNIGTARV

-1774 ATEYICHVTDKFGQD
+1774 ATEYICHVTDMFGQD

-1822 WADGGET
+1822 WADGEET

-1922 AYTLDAILNG
+1922 AYTLNAILNG
-1932 DYANDAFGEGDYLS
+1932 DYADDAFGEGDYLS

-1977 AMKEW
+1977 ALKEW

-1996 EFEMFTTKSDQFGFT
+1996 EFEMFTTKSDAYGFT

-2017 LDNFGA
+2017 LDNFGGVA
-2023 ATHDPATGAENI
+2023 PSQGTGVGHTFGNL
-2035 NGSQK
+2035 QP
-2040 AVKCIRNGILYLITS
+2040 VKRIESGMLYIVMP
-2055 DGKQFNT
+2055 DGKQFNA
-2062 QGALVK
+2062 QGELVK

>member
-6 MYFAVFAMSWL
+6 MHFAVFAMSWL

-51 ADTHFTQSAFSTV
+51 ADTHFSQSAFSTV

-108 YPTSGNPSGRFA
+108 YPTSGNPSGSFA

-129 PGDGTVTPLPTYISG
+129 PGDGAVTPLPTYISG

-253 AGTITES
+253 AGTITEL
-260 EGVYTYTLTDAYSL
+260 EGVYTYTLTDTYSL

-280 FCLGGDVMTSAAFN
+280 FCLGGDVITSAAFN

-308 GFTAFTPA
+308 GFTAFIPA
-316 AAVTLM
+316 AAVTLT

-358 GKVVFAPATDGKK
+358 GKVVFAPATEGKK

-415 HAEASSKSDI
+415 QAEASSKSDI

-446 DSNLKSGW
+446 DSNLKAGW

-461 MPQAMTVS
+461 MPQAMMVS

-530 NSFATSNLLGE
+530 SSFATSNLLGE
-541 VAIADNKVTLAATN
+541 VAIADNKVTLAAAN

-579 MTVDVALEKLLFTN
+579 MAVDVALEKLLFTN

-730 TYYNGEG
+730 SYYNGEG

-789 MDALTVDMKGTENN
+789 VDALTIDLKGTENN

-912 GADENYTANFE
+912 GADGNYTKNME

-929 PATEGYAV
+929 PANEGYAV
-937 ELVFKDFDVAYLS
+937 EVEVKNYKLSNGAPVKIYYGRSHEGDADATVEYNYSNPEKFVGDVYISSAEDGALTIYFKDQSY
-950 GDPFHIYYANA
+950 GNAN
-961 YDTEATSDKKYGMY
+961 EGW
-975 SKPAENES
+975 E
-983 VISRA
+983 
-988 ADGSLTVYVKM
+988 
-999 PSSRMR
+999 
-1005 GFEVE
+1005 FE

-1018 LTVDSVLVTPMAP
+1018 LTITEV
-1031 AEATKGTGDIRL
+1031 EATSV
-1043 MRAAVYVSGD
+1043 AADMQTVGAKDLQMLRVAVTATGD
-1053 RTPLTITAF
+1053 RTPIT
-1062 EQTTSDLL
+1062 
-1070 IDRHIY
+1070 IDRLAVEANAFAQNIRYY
-1076 ATGHSTTFSTANEF
+1076 ATGTIATFSNQNELTAAYTINERG
-1090 TDSYV
+1090 T
-1095 MDEKGV
+1095 
-1101 YYFWFVGSVDADA
+1101 YYFWVVADA
-1114 EVGNVV
+1114 SAEADDNDVMSVQ
-1120 SLTLDN
+1120 LTA
-1126 VVLGEQKIAPQGTA
+1126 VYSGQTA
-1140 AVSINVVSGAH
+1140 FTPAQIIVAQTKLAH
-1151 GFYRVGASAL
+1151 GMKGTYYIGNDAL
-1161 ADYPTLTAALQA
+1161 ADFH
-1173 ISTIGMDG
+1173 TITNAVDAMEVLGVEGDVVFMIASGTYNEQVVLSEIAGTSADATITFCAESGNATDVVFSNDNTSDTEGVWTINGMD
-1181 AVEIAVE
+1181 
-1188 PGTYTEQVTVPEING
+1188 Y
-1203 AGAANTITIRSLSG
+1203 L
-1217 KYNDVTYQ
+1217 
-1225 YHNTLTAEKGVFT
+1225 
-1238 IDGADYVTLKGL
+1238 TLKNLTIQTEKTGYSAAVVL
-1250 SFTST
+1250 K
-1255 YTSNQSPAV
+1255 NQSE
-1264 VIVRNAATHVTID
+1264 HVTID
-1277 SCRIYAERMTE
+1277 GCVLTTSVLNNNTSQNCHLV
-1288 YTMRLDL
+1288 RLI
-1295 LSVDAGENNY
+1295 SNDADNEENNY
-1305 NNDFALTNSVLEG
+1305 FTLQNSTLNG
-1318 GYMGLHVTGHKAAAD
+1318 GYTGVDLSQSSYATHPNKHD
-1333 PLQQNMLISRNTF
+1333 IVIR
-1346 RNQGNQMLYGDAV
+1346 
-1359 SKLQVLNNTFR
+1359 NNTF
-1370 TEVKKSNCAA
+1370 TGQEKQMVYGVMIKNITIVGNTLTMKSFTQSDFRA
-1380 IDWLLIGDTAVIAGN
+1380 IDLRTKLEGIINITGN
-1395 DIYMTAEA
+1395 NIVLSGT
-1403 SDNLNYQALYFRPNS
+1403 S
-1418 YQDKENAVLFVI
+1418 YANAVYLGPTSAANCPEGTVMNI
-1430 NNTIYAANASTYA
+1430 VNNAISVNSQTTSLSSAVQVRYAREVNLLYNTLLVHSEGSNSAPLAVYYAANMQLTATNNLMQNTGETGLAVYYSSAAFAKGTYTKNAFYAQSGSFSNQASDFAAWEALGTITSTNNMVEQAVFA
-1443 SYAVNLNSNLPKL
+1443 SNTL
-1456 LVAHNT
+1456 LLLREAGGLV
-1462 IVLHAEG
+1462 
-1469 TAASPVYIQSAP
+1469 SATP
-1481 VAGSLFVNN
+1481 VAG
-1490 IIQASGKGYAIRYK
+1490 I
-1504 NAGSIANTV
+1504 
-1513 FRHNILYTPEA
+1513 
-1524 TFGMPTANVGTF
+1524 
-1536 ADWKTAVGATD
+1536 
-1547 EDGNLNEAVTFASA
+1547 
-1561 TLLIPKE
+1561 
-1568 TNEGRLLT
+1568 
-1576 AEVMA
+1576 
-1581 SVTTD
+1581 TTD
-1586 ITGKTR
+1586 ITGKLR
-1592 AATPTIGAY
+1592 AAVPTIGAY

-1623 KDSLADI
+1623 KDCLADI
-1630 VVKANNIGTARV
+1630 VVKADNIGTARV

-1685 KAYVVTLSPLGDA
+1685 KAYVVTLSPLGEA
-1698 AAAVTATESFTTLWT
+1698 AAAVTATESFTTLWR

-1953 GETLTGEVMFYLAD
+1953 GETLTGEVIFYLAD
-1967 YRSANESERF
+1967 YRSANERERF
-1977 AMKEW
+1977 ALKEW

-2017 LDNFGA
+2017 LDNFGV
-2023 ATHDPATGAENI
+2023 ATHDPATGAENV

-2040 AVKCIRNGILYLITS
+2040 AVKCIRDGILYLITS

>member
-1 MKKLL
+1 MLMKKLL

-101 YDVDGTT
+101 YDVYGTT
-108 YPTSGNPSGRFA
+108 YPTSGNPSGSFA

-129 PGDGTVTPLPTYISG
+129 PGDGAVTPLPTYISG

-227 NAAVIDATALKLYAG
+227 NAAVIDVTALKLYAG

-280 FCLGGDVMTSAAFN
+280 FCLGGDVITSAAFN
-294 ATASVNVTGIATAG
+294 ATASVNVTGIATSG
-308 GFTAFTPA
+308 GFTAFIPA
-316 AAVTLM
+316 AAVTLT

-358 GKVVFAPATDGKK
+358 GKVVFAPATEGKK

-415 HAEASSKSDI
+415 QAEASSKSDI

-446 DSNLKSGW
+446 DSNLKAGW

-461 MPQAMTVS
+461 MPQAMMVS

-530 NSFATSNLLGE
+530 SSFATSNLLGE
-541 VAIADNKVTLAATN
+541 VAIADNKVTLAAAN

-579 MTVDVALEKLLFTN
+579 MAVDVALEKLLFTN

-730 TYYNGEG
+730 SYYNGEG

-777 NLQTLGTLNPLT
+777 NLQTSGTLNPLT
-789 MDALTVDMKGTENN
+789 VDALTIDLKGTENN

-912 GADENYTANFE
+912 GADGNYTKNME

-929 PATEGYAV
+929 PANEGYAV
-937 ELVFKDFDVAYLS
+937 EVEVKNYKLSNGAPVKIYYGRSHEGDADATVEYNYSNPEKFVGDVYISSAEDGALTIYFKDQSY
-950 GDPFHIYYANA
+950 GNAN
-961 YDTEATSDKKYGMY
+961 EGW
-975 SKPAENES
+975 E
-983 VISRA
+983 
-988 ADGSLTVYVKM
+988 
-999 PSSRMR
+999 
-1005 GFEVE
+1005 FE

-1018 LTVDSVLVTPMAP
+1018 LTITEV
-1031 AEATKGTGDIRL
+1031 EATSV
-1043 MRAAVYVSGD
+1043 AADMQTVGARDLQMLRVAVTVTGD
-1053 RTPLTITAF
+1053 RTPIT
-1062 EQTTSDLL
+1062 
-1070 IDRHIY
+1070 IDRLAVEANAFAQNIRYY
-1076 ATGHSTTFSTANEF
+1076 ATGTIATFSNQNELTAAYTVNERG
-1090 TDSYV
+1090 T
-1095 MDEKGV
+1095 
-1101 YYFWFVGSVDADA
+1101 YYFWVVADA
-1114 EVGNVV
+1114 SAEADDNDVMSVQ
-1120 SLTLDN
+1120 LTA
-1126 VVLGEQKIAPQGTA
+1126 VYSGQTA
-1140 AVSINVVSGAH
+1140 FTPAQIIVAQTKLAH
-1151 GFYRVGASAL
+1151 GMKGTYYIGNDAL
-1161 ADYPTLTAALQA
+1161 ADFH
-1173 ISTIGMDG
+1173 TITNAVDAMDVLGVEGDVVFMIASGTYNEQVVLSEIAGTSADATITFCAESGNATDVVFSNDNTSDTEGVWTINGMD
-1181 AVEIAVE
+1181 
-1188 PGTYTEQVTVPEING
+1188 Y
-1203 AGAANTITIRSLSG
+1203 L
-1217 KYNDVTYQ
+1217 
-1225 YHNTLTAEKGVFT
+1225 
-1238 IDGADYVTLKGL
+1238 TLKNLTIQTEKTGYSAAVVL
-1250 SFTST
+1250 K
-1255 YTSNQSPAV
+1255 NQSE
-1264 VIVRNAATHVTID
+1264 HVTID
-1277 SCRIYAERMTE
+1277 GCVLTTSVLNNNTSQNCHLV
-1288 YTMRLDL
+1288 RLI
-1295 LSVDAGENNY
+1295 SNDADNEENNY
-1305 NNDFALTNSVLEG
+1305 FTLQNSTLNG
-1318 GYMGLHVTGHKAAAD
+1318 GYTGVDLSQSSYATHPNKHD
-1333 PLQQNMLISRNTF
+1333 IVIR
-1346 RNQGNQMLYGDAV
+1346 
-1359 SKLQVLNNTFR
+1359 NNTF
-1370 TEVKKSNCAA
+1370 TGQEKQMVYGVMIKNITIVGNTLTMKSFTQSDFRA
-1380 IDWLLIGDTAVIAGN
+1380 IDLRTKLEGIINITGN
-1395 DIYMTAEA
+1395 NIVLSGT
-1403 SDNLNYQALYFRPNS
+1403 S
-1418 YQDKENAVLFVI
+1418 YANAVYLGPTSAANCPEGTVMNI
-1430 NNTIYAANASTYA
+1430 VNNAISVNSQTTSLSSAVQVRYAREVNLLYNTLLVHSEGSNSAPLAVYYAANMQLTATNNLMQNTGETGLAVYYSSAAFAKGTYTKNAFYAQSGSFSNQASDFAAWEALGTITSTNNMVEQAVFA
-1443 SYAVNLNSNLPKL
+1443 SNTL
-1456 LVAHNT
+1456 LLLREAGGLV
-1462 IVLHAEG
+1462 
-1469 TAASPVYIQSAP
+1469 SATP
-1481 VAGSLFVNN
+1481 VAG
-1490 IIQASGKGYAIRYK
+1490 I
-1504 NAGSIANTV
+1504 
-1513 FRHNILYTPEA
+1513 
-1524 TFGMPTANVGTF
+1524 
-1536 ADWKTAVGATD
+1536 
-1547 EDGNLNEAVTFASA
+1547 
-1561 TLLIPKE
+1561 
-1568 TNEGRLLT
+1568 
-1576 AEVMA
+1576 
-1581 SVTTD
+1581 TTD
-1586 ITGKTR
+1586 ITGKLR
-1592 AATPTIGAY
+1592 AAVPTIGAY
-1601 EYDADLFRVP
+1601 EYDANLFHVP

-1623 KDSLADI
+1623 KDCLADI
-1630 VVKANNIGTARV
+1630 VVRADNIGTARV

-1685 KAYVVTLSPLGDA
+1685 KAYVVTLSPLGEA
-1698 AAAVTATESFTTLWT
+1698 AAAVTATESFTTLWR

-1842 NKSYNAFSGYVI
+1842 NKSYNAFSGFVI
-1854 SADKSNEATG
+1854 SADKSNETTG

-1953 GETLTGEVMFYLAD
+1953 GETLTGEVIFYLAD

-1977 AMKEW
+1977 ALKEW

-2035 NGSQK
+2035 NDSQK
-2040 AVKCIRNGILYLITS
+2040 AVKCIRDGILYLITS

>member
-1 MKKLL
+1 MLMKKLL

-25 YLMPQYGYDTKV
+25 YLMPQWGYEEKTIAIGE
-37 VSKDAPITFYDFKG
+37 SLTFYDFKG
-51 ADTHFTQSAFSTV
+51 EADIPSASSSNSYSTIV
-64 IFKPATEGYSI
+64 FKPAEAGYGVNIAFDYIEVEDDGSGWV
-75 KISFEELNL
+75 
-84 TRYSA
+84 
-89 SYDVY
+89 SYLDIFDGVFDKT
-94 LRLYNGQ
+94 LVNGGSYPSSVSGSTTPFSQ
-101 YDVDGTT
+101 LSTPLKHYENGKFSNETFQSSDGT
-108 YPTSGNPSGRFA
+108 GA
-120 ENANQIAYI
+120 
-129 PGDGTVTPLPTYISG
+129 
-144 SADGCLSVC
+144 LSVC
-153 LYSKDPSPKESY
+153 FHYRYAGASRG
-165 WKATVEEV
+165 WKATVT
-173 LLESMT
+173 T
-179 VKAASG
+179 VKLQDMELKSATAVY
-185 NNDFVDGEIWAGKQ
+185 DFVNSEIWAGKQ
-199 GVGVAGFGITTEGY
+199 DVALAGLNIVAEGGGN
-213 SSPDKLQSL
+213 PDAVQTI
-222 TFTCT
+222 TFTLTGTDVIDVSKLAVYAGKAANVSGLT
-227 NAAVIDATALKLYAG
+227 NTEAVI
-242 QSASVAGLTEV
+242 TEN
-253 AGTITES
+253 
-260 EGVYTYTLTDAYSL
+260 EGVYTATLNKTLGNGNNYFTIGGAIL
-274 SNGANL
+274 S
-280 FCLGGDVMTSAAFN
+280 SAAFN

-316 AAVTLM
+316 AAVTLT

-331 DATYSIAQD
+331 DATYSILQD

-350 GKVVKGFD
+350 GNVVKGFD

-415 HAEASSKSDI
+415 QAEASSKSDI

-434 KLTITHKNNISY
+434 KLTITHKNNVSY
-446 DSNLKSGW
+446 DSNLKAGW

-469 GVEATKQTG
+469 DVEATKQTG

-498 ETEPALAVKELQF
+498 ETEPALAVKELLF
-511 NTNNTNTQL
+511 NTNNTNMQL

-541 VAIADNKVTLAATN
+541 VAIADNKVTLAAAN

-579 MTVDVALEKLLFTN
+579 MAVDVALEKLLFTN
-593 GTEYASFAAADGQ
+593 GTEYASFATADGQ

-768 EQKAALLDI
+768 EQKAVLLDI

-789 MDALTVDMKGTENN
+789 VDALTVDMKGTENN
-803 VETIYLLQGE
+803 VNTVYLLQGE

-839 NAFVVAADIKADAT
+839 NAFVVVADIKADAT
-853 VETAVDAALKSV
+853 VETAVDAAIKSI
-865 TLSGNAQAIADG
+865 TLSGNAQTVADG

-912 GADENYTANFE
+912 GADGNYTKNME

-929 PATEGYAV
+929 PANEGYAV
-937 ELVFKDFDVAYLS
+937 EVEVKNYKLSNGAPVKIYYGRSHEGDADATVEYNYSNPEKFVGDVYISSAEDGALTIYFKDQSY
-950 GDPFHIYYANA
+950 GNAN
-961 YDTEATSDKKYGMY
+961 EGW
-975 SKPAENES
+975 E
-983 VISRA
+983 
-988 ADGSLTVYVKM
+988 
-999 PSSRMR
+999 
-1005 GFEVE
+1005 FE

-1018 LTVDSVLVTPMAP
+1018 LTITEV
-1031 AEATKGTGDIRL
+1031 EATSV
-1043 MRAAVYVSGD
+1043 AADMQTVGAKDLQMLRVAVTVTGD
-1053 RTPLTITAF
+1053 RTPIT
-1062 EQTTSDLL
+1062 
-1070 IDRHIY
+1070 IDRLAVEANAFAQNIRYY
-1076 ATGHSTTFSTANEF
+1076 ATGTIATFSNQNELTAAYTVNERG
-1090 TDSYV
+1090 T
-1095 MDEKGV
+1095 
-1101 YYFWFVGSVDADA
+1101 YYFWVVADA
-1114 EVGNVV
+1114 SAEADDNDVMSVQ
-1120 SLTLDN
+1120 LTA
-1126 VVLGEQKIAPQGTA
+1126 VYSGQKAFTPAQTIVAQTKL
-1140 AVSINVVSGAH
+1140 AH
-1151 GFYRVGASAL
+1151 GMKGTFYIGNDAL
-1161 ADYPTLTAALQA
+1161 ADFHTITNAVDAMEVLGVEGDVVFMIATGTYNEQVVLSEIAGTSADATITFCAESGNAADVVF
-1173 ISTIGMDG
+1173 SNDNTSDTEGVWTINGMD
-1181 AVEIAVE
+1181 
-1188 PGTYTEQVTVPEING
+1188 Y
-1203 AGAANTITIRSLSG
+1203 L
-1217 KYNDVTYQ
+1217 
-1225 YHNTLTAEKGVFT
+1225 
-1238 IDGADYVTLKGL
+1238 TLKNLTIQTEKTGYSAAVVL
-1250 SFTST
+1250 K
-1255 YTSNQSPAV
+1255 NQSE
-1264 VIVRNAATHVTID
+1264 HVTID
-1277 SCRIYAERMTE
+1277 GCVLTTSVLNNNTSQNCHLV
-1288 YTMRLDL
+1288 RLI
-1295 LSVDAGENNY
+1295 SNDADNEENNY
-1305 NNDFALTNSVLEG
+1305 FTLQNSTLNG
-1318 GYMGLHVTGHKAAAD
+1318 GYTGVDLSQSSYATHPNKHD
-1333 PLQQNMLISRNTF
+1333 IVIR
-1346 RNQGNQMLYGDAV
+1346 
-1359 SKLQVLNNTFR
+1359 NNTF
-1370 TEVKKSNCAA
+1370 TGQEKQMVYGVMIKNITIVGNTLTMKSFTQSDFRA
-1380 IDWLLIGDTAVIAGN
+1380 IDLRTKLEGIINITGN
-1395 DIYMTAEA
+1395 NIVLSGT
-1403 SDNLNYQALYFRPNS
+1403 S
-1418 YQDKENAVLFVI
+1418 YANAVYLGPTSAANCPEGTVMNI
-1430 NNTIYAANASTYA
+1430 VNNAISVNSQTTSLSSAVQVRYAREVNLLYNTLLVHSEGSNSAPLAVYYAANMQLTATNNLMQNTGETGLAVYYSSAAFAKGTYTKNAFYAQSGSFSNQASDFAAWEALGTITSTNNMVEKAVFA
-1443 SYAVNLNSNLPKL
+1443 SNTL
-1456 LVAHNT
+1456 LLLRQAGGLV
-1462 IVLHAEG
+1462 
-1469 TAASPVYIQSAP
+1469 SATP
-1481 VAGSLFVNN
+1481 VAG
-1490 IIQASGKGYAIRYK
+1490 I
-1504 NAGSIANTV
+1504 
-1513 FRHNILYTPEA
+1513 
-1524 TFGMPTANVGTF
+1524 
-1536 ADWKTAVGATD
+1536 
-1547 EDGNLNEAVTFASA
+1547 
-1561 TLLIPKE
+1561 
-1568 TNEGRLLT
+1568 
-1576 AEVMA
+1576 
-1581 SVTTD
+1581 TTD
-1586 ITGKTR
+1586 ITGKLR
-1592 AATPTIGAY
+1592 AAVPTIGAY

-1630 VVKANNIGTARV
+1630 VVKADNIGTARV

-1810 LPESGHKMVDDA
+1810 LPQGGHKMVDQA
-1822 WADGGET
+1822 WADGVET
-1829 YLYSGSYAFANVP
+1829 ALYSGGYAFANVP
-1842 NKSYNAFSGYVI
+1842 NKAYNAFNGYVI

-1903 TLTYTTEAKPITG
+1903 SLTYTAARTVTG

-1922 AYTLDAILNG
+1922 AYTMDAILHG
-1932 DYANDAFGEGDYLS
+1932 DYANEAFGEGDYLS
-1946 LTVKGYN
+1946 LTIKGYN
-1953 GETLTGEVMFYLAD
+1953 GETATGEVVFYLAD
-1967 YRSANESERF
+1967 YRSADESERF
-1977 AMKEW
+1977 ALKEW

-1996 EFEMFTTKSDQFGFT
+1996 EFEMFTTKSDAYGFT

-2017 LDNFGA
+2017 LDNFGGVA
-2023 ATHDPATGAENI
+2023 PSQGTGVGNTFG
-2035 NGSQK
+2035 NLQP
-2040 AVKCIRNGILYLITS
+2040 VKRIESGMLYIVMP
-2055 DGKQFNT
+2055 DGKQFNA
-2062 QGALVK
+2062 QGELVK

>member
-1 MKKLL
+1 MKKKYFFLL
-6 MYFAVFAMSWL
+6 LLVIGWL
-17 SGTAAAED
+17 SSTAKAED
-25 YLMPQYGYDTKV
+25 YLMPQYGHETKV
-37 VSKDAPITFYDFKG
+37 VSKDAPLTFYDFKG

-64 IFKPATEGYSI
+64 IFQPATEGYSI
-75 KISFEELNL
+75 KITFEELNL
-84 TRYSA
+84 TKYST

-94 LRLYNGQ
+94 MRIYNGQ
-101 YDVDGTT
+101 FDVTSIS
-108 YPTSGNPSGRFA
+108 YPTSGKPTGSFV

-129 PGDGTVTPLPTYISG
+129 PGDGAVNPLPTYISG
-144 SADGCLSVC
+144 AADGCLSVC

-173 LLESMT
+173 LLETMT
-179 VKAASG
+179 VESAAG
-185 NNDFVDGEIWAGKQ
+185 NNTFVDGEVWAGKTN
-199 GVGVAGFGITTEGY
+199 VGMSGMTITTSGY
-213 SSPDKLQSL
+213 SSPDKLQTI
-222 TFTCT
+222 TFTCS
-227 NAAVIDATALKLYAG
+227 NSAVIDPTTLKLYAG
-242 QSASVAGLTEV
+242 TGVSVTGLSEI
-253 AGTITES
+253 AGTITEN
-260 EGVYTYTLTDAYSL
+260 EGIYTYTLSEGYAL
-274 SNGANL
+274 SNGNNS
-280 FCLGGDVMTSAAFN
+280 FSLGGNILSTAAFN
-294 ATASVNVTGIATAG
+294 ATEAVNITGFSTAG
-308 GFTAFTPA
+308 GFSTFTPA
-316 AAVTLM
+316 TPVTM
-322 VQPMYLMAT
+322 TVQAMYLMAE
-331 DATYSIAQD
+331 DATYTISGEAN
-340 TKFYDEGGKD
+340 FYDEGGKD

-358 GKVVFAPATDGKK
+358 GKVVFTPATEGSK
-371 VQLTFK
+371 VKLTFNS
-377 EIDVF
+377 INVF

-401 GNSTDEKDLLWQLT
+401 GNSTNDADLLWQISQ
-415 HAEASSKSDI
+415 AEASTTTPI

-434 KLTITHKNNISY
+434 QLTITHKNNISY
-446 DSNLKSGW
+446 NTNLKDGW

-461 MPQAMTVS
+461 VPQAMTVS
-469 GVEATKQTG
+469 SVAVTKETG
-478 TTVSAGAED
+478 TVSAGTEGKQVAC
-487 VLIASLKVTTV
+487 LKVVTA
-498 ETEPALAVKELQF
+498 ETEPALTVASIAL
-511 NTNNTNTQL
+511 NTNNTNAQIK
-520 AKAKLYYTKS
+520 KAKLYYTKE
-530 NSFATSNLLGE
+530 NSFSTSNLIGE
-541 VAIADNKVTLAATN
+541 ATVDANTVTISKSN
-555 SVSFREGENY
+555 DINFREGDNY
-565 LWLVYDIHTLAENG
+565 LWVVCDINELAQNG
-579 MTVDVALEKLLFTN
+579 EKVNVTVTELAFTN
-593 GTEYASFAAADGQ
+593 LSSVSEFGSQSGE
-606 LTIKNEAVQ
+606 LTIENKAVQ
-615 ACGSQVFNI
+615 ACGSQTFTILGN
-624 QGEWQYTHTVANEY
+624 WAYTHTVTSEY

-655 IHEGYVIQIDYADFD
+655 ATAGNVIQVDYADFD
-670 AYYSSS
+670 VYYSTSAYY
-676 SYYGTRAKYIVYA
+676 GARAKYIVYA
-689 GEGTSGDKLWELDA
+689 GEGTSGDILWQLDA
-703 NGKKPTQIRSTA
+703 NGKKPTQIRST
-715 ADGAI
+715 GAM

-730 TYYNGEG
+730 SSYTGNG
-737 WHATVKEYK
+737 WHATVKEYTPK
-746 LQNMQLE
+746 NME
-753 SVSVSQ
+753 VKTISVEQ
-759 ASSKLVQLG
+759 ASTKLVQTG
-768 EQKAALLDI
+768 EQKAHLLNADI
-777 NLQTLGTLNPLT
+777 QAEGTLNALRLE
-789 MDALTVDMKGTENN
+789 ALTVDLKGTEGNIST
-803 VETIYLLQGE
+803 VYLLQGE
-813 NVLAQAAAAAQVT
+813 NVLAQASAAAQVT
-826 LTLETPATLAEYD
+826 LTLETPATLAEYS
-839 NAFVVAADIKADAT
+839 NAFVIAADIKADAT
-853 VETAVDAALKSV
+853 IETDVDAALKSV
-865 TLSGNAQAIADG
+865 TLSGNAQTVTAG
-877 DPEGSRTVKNVRYL
+877 DPEGTRTVKNVRYL

-912 GADENYTANFE
+912 GADENYSSNFE

-937 ELVFKDFDVAYLS
+937 ELVFKDFDIAYLS

-961 YDTEATSDKKYGMY
+961 YDAEAASDKKYGMY
-975 SKPAENES
+975 SKPAADES

-1018 LTVDSVLVTPMAP
+1018 LEVDSVLVTPMAP
-1031 AEATKGTGDIRL
+1031 AEATKGTGDLRL
-1043 MRAAVYVSGD
+1043 MQAAVYVSGD

-1062 EQTTSDLL
+1062 EQTASDLL

-1090 TDSYV
+1090 TGSYV

-1101 YYFWFVGSVDADA
+1101 YYFWFVGSVDAAA

-1120 SLTLDN
+1120 SLSLDN
-1126 VVLGEQKIAPQGTA
+1126 VALGEQKIAPQSAA

-1161 ADYPTLTAALQA
+1161 ADYATLTAALQA

-1188 PGTYTEQVTVPEING
+1188 PGTYTEQVTLPEISG

-1217 KYNDVTYQ
+1217 NYNDVTYQ
-1225 YHNTLTAEKGVFT
+1225 YNNTLTAEKGVFT

-1255 YTSNQSPAV
+1255 YTSNQNPAV

-1288 YTMRLDL
+1288 YTVRLDL
-1295 LSVDAGENNY
+1295 LFVDAGENNY

-1318 GYMGLHVTGHKAAAD
+1318 GYMGLRVTGHKAAAD

-1359 SKLQVLNNTFR
+1359 SRLQVLNNTFR
-1370 TEVKKSNCAA
+1370 AEVKKSNCAA

-1403 SDNLNYQALYFRPNS
+1403 SDDLNYQALYFRPNI
-1418 YQDKENAVLFVI
+1418 YQDKENTVLYIV
-1430 NNTIYAANASTYA
+1430 NNAIYAANGSTYA

-1462 IVLHAEG
+1462 IVLNAEG

-1481 VAGSLFVNN
+1481 VTGSLFVNN

-1504 NAGSIANTV
+1504 NAGSIANTS

-1561 TLLIPKE
+1561 TLLIPRE
-1568 TNEGRLLT
+1568 TNEDRLLT

-1611 ALAEGYPAVLNV
+1611 VMAEGYPIAQNV

-1630 VVKANNIGTARV
+1630 VVKADNIGTARV
-1642 LVLAADAEAPG
+1642 LVLAAETDAPN
-1653 VETVIAQGAELTL
+1653 VETIIAQGTELSL

-1672 SITIKGLNEETAY
+1672 SLTVKELDEETAY
-1685 KAYVVTLSPLGDA
+1685 KAYVVTLSPLGEA
-1698 AAAVTATESFTTLWT
+1698 AAAYHELAFTTAWT
-1713 LRPVMLNTIAEQTV
+1713 LRPVVLNPIGKQTV
-1727 AAGTALS
+1727 AAEAAFT
-1734 LTATL
+1734 LTASL
-1739 TTEYEQAKPYTYSWR
+1739 ATEYEQAKPYTYAWR
-1754 TAFSNDEIGNEATL
+1754 TAFSNAVIGTEATL
-1768 NINATR
+1768 ALT
-1774 ATEYICHVTDKFGQD
+1774 ASQTTEYICTVTDCFGQQ
-1789 AYVSAHVWVETADAA
+1789 AIVSAHVWVEKAAAAA

-1810 LPESGHKMVDDA
+1810 LAANGHKDVDEA
-1822 WADGGET
+1822 WVDNTET
-1829 YLYSGSYAFANVP
+1829 HLYSGTYAFGNTP
-1842 NKSYNAFSGYVI
+1842 NKAYKAYTGYAI
-1854 SADKSNEATG
+1854 CSDQSTEATDN
-1864 EYMIDQF
+1864 YNIDQF

-1881 DNFAIAY
+1881 TNYAVAY
-1888 YSAPSSWYAGYKDPI
+1888 YSAPSDWFAGYTDPL
-1903 TLTYTTEAKPITG
+1903 TLTNSAEPQTVTG
-1916 FYVTNS
+1916 FYITNTV
-1922 AYTLDAILNG
+1922 YTLDAILNG
-1932 DYANDAFGEGDYLS
+1932 DYASDAFAQGDYMS
-1946 LTVKGYN
+1946 VTAKGYN
-1953 GETLTGEVMFYLAD
+1953 GAEKTGEVVFYLAD
-1967 YRSANESERF
+1967 YRSENTEEHF
-1977 AMKEW
+1977 ALSTW
-1982 KWLDLSRLGAVTRL
+1982 KWFDLSSLGAVTRV
-1996 EFEMFTTKSDQFGFT
+1996 EFEIFTTKSDDYGFT

-2023 ATHDPATGAENI
+2023 EKPVSTGVD
-2035 NGSQK
+2035 K
-2040 AVKCIRNGILYLITS
+2040 
-2055 DGKQFNT
+2055 T
-2062 QGALVK
+2062 QGDKVPCTKVLMDGQIFILRGERMFDLNGRVIH

>member
-25 YLMPQYGYDTKV
+25 YLMPQWGYEEKTIATGE
-37 VSKDAPITFYDFKG
+37 SLTFYDFKG
-51 ADTHFTQSAFSTV
+51 EADIPSASSSNSYSTIV
-64 IFKPATEGYSI
+64 FKPAEAGYGVNIAFDYIEVEDDGSGWV
-75 KISFEELNL
+75 
-84 TRYSA
+84 
-89 SYDVY
+89 SYLDIFDGVFDKT
-94 LRLYNGQ
+94 LVNGGSYPSSVSGSTTPFSQ
-101 YDVDGTT
+101 LSTPLKHYENGKFSNETFQSSDGT
-108 YPTSGNPSGRFA
+108 GA
-120 ENANQIAYI
+120 
-129 PGDGTVTPLPTYISG
+129 
-144 SADGCLSVC
+144 LSVC
-153 LYSKDPSPKESY
+153 FHYRYAGASRG
-165 WKATVEEV
+165 WKATVT
-173 LLESMT
+173 T
-179 VKAASG
+179 VKLQDMELKSATAVY
-185 NNDFVDGEIWAGKQ
+185 DFVNSEIWAGKQ
-199 GVGVAGFGITTEGY
+199 DVALAGLNIVAEGGGN
-213 SSPDKLQSL
+213 PDAVQTI
-222 TFTCT
+222 TFTLTGTDVIDVSKLAVYAGKAANVSELT
-227 NAAVIDATALKLYAG
+227 NTEAVI
-242 QSASVAGLTEV
+242 TEN
-253 AGTITES
+253 
-260 EGVYTYTLTDAYSL
+260 EGVYTATLNKTLGNGNNYFTIGGAIL
-274 SNGANL
+274 S
-280 FCLGGDVMTSAAFN
+280 SAAFN

-316 AAVTLM
+316 AAVTLT

-350 GKVVKGFD
+350 GNVVKGFD

-415 HAEASSKSDI
+415 QAEASSKSDI
-425 VIKSTAADG
+425 AIKSTAADG
-434 KLTITHKNNISY
+434 KLTITHKNNVSY
-446 DSNLKSGW
+446 DSNLKAGW

-498 ETEPALAVKELQF
+498 ETEPALAVKELLF

-541 VAIADNKVTLAATN
+541 VAIADNKVTLAAAN

-579 MTVDVALEKLLFTN
+579 MAVDVVLEKLLFTN

-670 AYYSSS
+670 AYYSSN

-759 ASSKLVQLG
+759 ASSKLVQLE

-789 MDALTVDMKGTENN
+789 VDALTVDMKGTENN

-839 NAFVVAADIKADAT
+839 NAFVVVADIKADAT

-912 GADENYTANFE
+912 GADGNYTKNME

-929 PATEGYAV
+929 PANEGYAV
-937 ELVFKDFDVAYLS
+937 EVEVKNYKISNGAPLKIYYGRSHEGDADATVEYNYSNPEKFVGDVYISSAEDGALTIYFKDQSY
-950 GDPFHIYYANA
+950 GNAN
-961 YDTEATSDKKYGMY
+961 EGW
-975 SKPAENES
+975 E
-983 VISRA
+983 
-988 ADGSLTVYVKM
+988 
-999 PSSRMR
+999 
-1005 GFEVE
+1005 FE

-1018 LTVDSVLVTPMAP
+1018 LTITEV
-1031 AEATKGTGDIRL
+1031 EATSV
-1043 MRAAVYVSGD
+1043 AADMQTVGAKDLQMLRVAVTVTGD
-1053 RTPLTITAF
+1053 RTPIT
-1062 EQTTSDLL
+1062 
-1070 IDRHIY
+1070 IDRLAVEANAFAQNIRYY
-1076 ATGHSTTFSTANEF
+1076 ATGTIATFSNQNELTAAYIVNERG
-1090 TDSYV
+1090 T
-1095 MDEKGV
+1095 
-1101 YYFWFVGSVDADA
+1101 YYFWVVADA
-1114 EVGNVV
+1114 SAEADDNDVMSVQ
-1120 SLTLDN
+1120 LTA
-1126 VVLGEQKIAPQGTA
+1126 VYSGQTA
-1140 AVSINVVSGAH
+1140 FTPAQTIVAQTKLAH
-1151 GFYRVGASAL
+1151 GMKGTYYIGNDAL
-1161 ADYPTLTAALQA
+1161 ADFHTITNAVDAMDVLGVEGDVAFMIASGTYNEQVVLSEIAGTSADATITFCAESGNAADVVF
-1173 ISTIGMDG
+1173 SNDNTSDTEGVWTINGMD
-1181 AVEIAVE
+1181 
-1188 PGTYTEQVTVPEING
+1188 Y
-1203 AGAANTITIRSLSG
+1203 L
-1217 KYNDVTYQ
+1217 
-1225 YHNTLTAEKGVFT
+1225 
-1238 IDGADYVTLKGL
+1238 TLKNIT
-1250 SFTST
+1250 FK
-1255 YTSNQSPAV
+1255 SNKEGYASCLV
-1264 VIVRNAATHVTID
+1264 LKNMSMHVTID
-1277 SCRIYAERMTE
+1277 SCVLTTDQTNFGTSQNMQLVRVISE
-1288 YTMRLDL
+1288 
-1295 LSVDAGENNY
+1295 DADNANCNY
-1305 NNDFALTNSVLEG
+1305 LTIRHSTFIG
-1318 GYMGLHVTGHKAAAD
+1318 GYHALNLTQGSYATHPYRTDYV
-1333 PLQQNMLISRNTF
+1333 ISGNTF
-1346 RNQGNQMLYGDAV
+1346 IGQE
-1359 SKLQVLNNTFR
+1359 KLVIYTNFLNNLTV
-1370 TEVKKSNCAA
+1370 TDNSIA
-1380 IDWLLIGDTAVIAGN
+1380 ITNAGNTDVRALDIRALSGHYVIAGN
-1395 DIYMTAEA
+1395 
-1403 SDNLNYQALYFRPNS
+1403 
-1418 YQDKENAVLFVI
+1418 
-1430 NNTIYAANASTYA
+1430 TITLQCTGSGYANAIYFATSGQT
-1443 SYAVNLNSNLPKL
+1443 NC
-1456 LVAHNT
+1456 
-1462 IVLHAEG
+1462 AEG
-1469 TAASPVYIQSAP
+1469 TKVDVYNNAIYVESSANS
-1481 VAGSLFVNN
+1481 AGSCLRFKWQREVNMSYNTLLINGTYSTTSALWLENFSNLQLTATNNLIQN
-1490 IIQASGKGYAIRYK
+1490 INTGNAIFGVKGTYSHNALYSESGNINNS
-1504 NAGSIANTV
+1504 NAA
-1513 FRHNILYTPEA
+1513 
-1524 TFGMPTANVGTF
+1524 F
-1536 ADWKTAVGATD
+1536 ADWQTAVGATD
-1547 EDGNLNEAVTFASA
+1547 EDANLNEKAVFASN
-1561 TLLIPKE
+1561 TLL
-1568 TNEGRLLT
+1568 LLRQAGGLVSAT
-1576 AEVMA
+1576 PVAGI
-1581 SVTTD
+1581 TTD
-1586 ITGKTR
+1586 ITGKLR
-1592 AATPTIGAY
+1592 AAVPTIGAY

-1630 VVKANNIGTARV
+1630 VVKADNIGTARV

-1754 TAFSNDEIGNEATL
+1754 TAFSNDEIGNDATL

-1810 LPESGHKMVDDA
+1810 LPESRHKMVDDA
-1822 WADGGET
+1822 WADGEET

-1888 YSAPSSWYAGYKDPI
+1888 YSAPSSWYAGYKAPI

-1977 AMKEW
+1977 ALKEW

-2017 LDNFGA
+2017 LDNFGV

-2040 AVKCIRNGILYLITS
+2040 AVKCIRDGILYLITS

>member
-1 MKKLL
+1 MLMKKLL

-25 YLMPQYGYDTKV
+25 YLMPQWGYEEKTIATGE
-37 VSKDAPITFYDFKG
+37 SLTFYDFKG
-51 ADTHFTQSAFSTV
+51 EADIPSASSSNSYSTIV
-64 IFKPATEGYSI
+64 FKPAEAGYGVNIAFDYIEVEDDGSGWV
-75 KISFEELNL
+75 
-84 TRYSA
+84 
-89 SYDVY
+89 SYLDIFDGVFDKT
-94 LRLYNGQ
+94 LVNGGSYPSSVSGSTTPFSQ
-101 YDVDGTT
+101 LSTPLKHYENGKFSNETFQSSDGT
-108 YPTSGNPSGRFA
+108 GA
-120 ENANQIAYI
+120 
-129 PGDGTVTPLPTYISG
+129 
-144 SADGCLSVC
+144 LSVC
-153 LYSKDPSPKESY
+153 FHYRYAGASRG
-165 WKATVEEV
+165 WKATVT
-173 LLESMT
+173 T
-179 VKAASG
+179 VKLQDMELKSATAVY
-185 NNDFVDGEIWAGKQ
+185 DFVNSEIWAGKQ
-199 GVGVAGFGITTEGY
+199 DVALAGLNIVAEGGGN
-213 SSPDKLQSL
+213 PDAVQTI
-222 TFTCT
+222 TFTLTGTDVIDVSKLAVYAGKAANVSGLT
-227 NAAVIDATALKLYAG
+227 NTEAVI
-242 QSASVAGLTEV
+242 TEN
-253 AGTITES
+253 
-260 EGVYTYTLTDAYSL
+260 EGVYTATLNKTLGNGNNYFTIGGAIL
-274 SNGANL
+274 S
-280 FCLGGDVMTSAAFN
+280 SAAFN

-316 AAVTLM
+316 AAVTLT

-331 DATYSIAQD
+331 DATYSISQD

-350 GKVVKGFD
+350 GNVVKGFD

-415 HAEASSKSDI
+415 QAEASSKSDI

-434 KLTITHKNNISY
+434 KLTITHKNNVSY
-446 DSNLKSGW
+446 DSNLKAGW

-498 ETEPALAVKELQF
+498 ETEPALAVKELLF
-511 NTNNTNTQL
+511 NTNNTNMQL

-541 VAIADNKVTLAATN
+541 VAIADNKVTLAAAN

-579 MTVDVALEKLLFTN
+579 MAVDVALEKLLFTN
-593 GTEYASFAAADGQ
+593 GTEYASFATADGQ

-789 MDALTVDMKGTENN
+789 VDALTVDMKGTENN
-803 VETIYLLQGE
+803 VNTVYLLQGE

-839 NAFVVAADIKADAT
+839 NAFVVVADIKADAT
-853 VETAVDAALKSV
+853 VETAVDAAIKSI
-865 TLSGNAQAIADG
+865 TLSGNAQTVADG

-912 GADENYTANFE
+912 GSDGNYTKNME

-929 PATEGYAV
+929 PANEGYAV
-937 ELVFKDFDVAYLS
+937 EVEVKNYKLSNGAPVKIYYGRSHEGDADATVEYNYSNPEKFVGDVYISSAEDGALTIYFKDQSY
-950 GDPFHIYYANA
+950 GNAN
-961 YDTEATSDKKYGMY
+961 EGW
-975 SKPAENES
+975 E
-983 VISRA
+983 
-988 ADGSLTVYVKM
+988 
-999 PSSRMR
+999 
-1005 GFEVE
+1005 FE

-1018 LTVDSVLVTPMAP
+1018 LTITEV
-1031 AEATKGTGDIRL
+1031 EATSV
-1043 MRAAVYVSGD
+1043 AADMQTVGAKDLQMLRVAVTVTGD
-1053 RTPLTITAF
+1053 RTPIT
-1062 EQTTSDLL
+1062 
-1070 IDRHIY
+1070 IDRLAVEANAFAQNIRYY
-1076 ATGHSTTFSTANEF
+1076 ATGTIATFSNQNELTAAYTVNERG
-1090 TDSYV
+1090 T
-1095 MDEKGV
+1095 
-1101 YYFWFVGSVDADA
+1101 YYFWVVADASAEADDNDVMSVQLTAVYSGQTAFTPAQTIVAQTKLAHGMKGTFYIGNDALADFHTITNAVDAM
-1114 EVGNVV
+1114 EVLGVEGDVV
-1120 SLTLDN
+1120 FMIATGTYN
-1126 VVLGEQKIAPQGTA
+1126 EQVVLGEIAGTSADATITFCAESGNA
-1140 AVSINVVSGAH
+1140 ADVVFSNDNTSDTEGVWTIN
-1151 GFYRVGASAL
+1151 
-1161 ADYPTLTAALQA
+1161 
-1173 ISTIGMDG
+1173 GMD
-1181 AVEIAVE
+1181 
-1188 PGTYTEQVTVPEING
+1188 Y
-1203 AGAANTITIRSLSG
+1203 L
-1217 KYNDVTYQ
+1217 
-1225 YHNTLTAEKGVFT
+1225 
-1238 IDGADYVTLKGL
+1238 TLKNIT
-1250 SFTST
+1250 FKST
-1255 YTSNQSPAV
+1255 KEGYASCLVLKNMSM
-1264 VIVRNAATHVTID
+1264 HVTID
-1277 SCRIYAERMTE
+1277 SCVLTTDQTNFGTSQNMQLVRVISE
-1288 YTMRLDL
+1288 
-1295 LSVDAGENNY
+1295 DADNANCNY
-1305 NNDFALTNSVLEG
+1305 LTIRHSTFIG
-1318 GYMGLHVTGHKAAAD
+1318 GYHALNLTQGSYATHPYRTDYV
-1333 PLQQNMLISRNTF
+1333 ISGNTF
-1346 RNQGNQMLYGDAV
+1346 IGQE
-1359 SKLQVLNNTFR
+1359 KLVIYTNFLNNLTV
-1370 TEVKKSNCAA
+1370 TDNSIAITNAGNAEVRALDIRALS
-1380 IDWLLIGDTAVIAGN
+1380 GHYVIAGN
-1395 DIYMTAEA
+1395 
-1403 SDNLNYQALYFRPNS
+1403 
-1418 YQDKENAVLFVI
+1418 
-1430 NNTIYAANASTYA
+1430 TITLQCTGSGYANAIYFAT
-1443 SYAVNLNSNLPKL
+1443 NGQTNC
-1456 LVAHNT
+1456 
-1462 IVLHAEG
+1462 AEG
-1469 TAASPVYIQSAP
+1469 TKVDVYNNAIYVESSANSASSCLRFKWQREVNMSYNTLLINGTYSTTSALWLENFSNLQLTATNNLIQNINTGNAIFGVKGTYSHNALYSESGNINNSNAA
-1481 VAGSLFVNN
+1481 
-1490 IIQASGKGYAIRYK
+1490 
-1504 NAGSIANTV
+1504 
-1513 FRHNILYTPEA
+1513 
-1524 TFGMPTANVGTF
+1524 F
-1536 ADWKTAVGATD
+1536 ADWQTAVGATD
-1547 EDGNLNEAVTFASA
+1547 EDANLNEKAVFASN
-1561 TLLIPKE
+1561 TLL
-1568 TNEGRLLT
+1568 LLRQAGGLVSAT
-1576 AEVMA
+1576 PVAGI
-1581 SVTTD
+1581 TTD
-1586 ITGKTR
+1586 ITGKLR
-1592 AATPTIGAY
+1592 AAVPTIGAY

-1630 VVKANNIGTARV
+1630 VVKADNIGTARV

-1727 AAGTALS
+1727 ASGTALS

-1810 LPESGHKMVDDA
+1810 LPQGGHKMVDQA
-1822 WADGGET
+1822 WADGVET
-1829 YLYSGSYAFANVP
+1829 ALYSGGYAFANVP
-1842 NKSYNAFSGYVI
+1842 NKAYNAFNGYVI

-1903 TLTYTTEAKPITG
+1903 SLTYTAARTVTG

-1922 AYTLDAILNG
+1922 AYTMDAILHG
-1932 DYANDAFGEGDYLS
+1932 DYANEAFGEGDYLS
-1946 LTVKGYN
+1946 LTIKGYN
-1953 GETLTGEVMFYLAD
+1953 GETATGEVVFYLAD
-1967 YRSANESERF
+1967 YRSADESERF
-1977 AMKEW
+1977 ALKEW

-1996 EFEMFTTKSDQFGFT
+1996 EFEMFTTKSDAYGFT

-2017 LDNFGA
+2017 LDNFGGVA
-2023 ATHDPATGAENI
+2023 PSQGTGVGNTFG
-2035 NGSQK
+2035 NLQP
-2040 AVKCIRNGILYLITS
+2040 VKRIESGMLYIVMP
-2055 DGKQFNT
+2055 DGKQFNA
-2062 QGALVK
+2062 QGELVK